1 MSEEVNLSEESNNSE
16 NEANNPE
23 NEANN
28 SENEPLDQKELLE
41 DVAEIRQMIHQQRF
55 AECNP
60 MLFAIIKNCPNQQPY
75 IHRLVQGLL
84 STVIANLSLFQRK
97 KMSSVMLGFL
107 KQDAK
112 AIKEFEIPETTPET
126 RAKLVSEAISELDQF
141 LVDVEMDIRSELGVF
156 KDLKKKGEEID
167 VKEVKP
173 TLEKFVSREAM
184 LFLNHDLSKE
194 EQDQASATLY
204 QEWEEC
210 REKIFGRFVSSGHW
224 NDEERAEVK
233 DTILSPTV
241 DSLTSQLLVSAITL
255 SAATVFD
262 MGKFTLLYDIYRQ
275 TDDDEV
281 KVRALLGWLLVSMNS
296 SCYEQHPD
304 FLSFAEQLTEDCKND
319 SDLLAEI
326 IKAQKMLAVT
336 VFSEQKSIDYTNDIM
351 SSLSKRFLGDL
362 KNKVADLL
370 EADEDMRNI
379 FGVEDDEET
388 SDEESPI
395 RSVDINTDEDGDP
408 ALNVGVD
415 SPLSMDEMMDK
426 GIDILLPQFK
436 MLRDQTEFFTHLYNW
451 FMPFYLKNPHIT
463 EALGFVD
470 EKRKFCKAFC
480 STARSCPADA
490 YSLANLIVSH
500 PNEIPENIVDCYDDP
515 EDEEDGSKPADEEEI
530 VNEFF
535 KEPEEHR
542 AKRIR
547 INYIR
552 NLLRFSKFYKE
563 KDELFTILDEL
574 DDDKP
579 AYAVLAGPLF
589 QDEFFD
595 KYRMAIARYSF
606 RREFP
611 DMVDVMLEGVPC
623 DTLEMHFMKG
633 WVCMQKEDDHSLRMA
648 VDHFKEMLKMQPD
661 MKPVYLQL
669 GICYRKLCQ
678 VDEYLENFDKL
689 MEFKDSFSE
698 EELFELKLE
707 KLKFI
712 VMNNRLEEAMPL
724 AYELDYTHP
733 ESQMAGALLTQ
744 LLIKIGGEHTEG
756 NFQKAHQR
764 LDEYFAEVNE
774 LFGSFEKMKKSGK
787 DPKNMMMQAMDL
799 FFKMMKNDKAA
810 EAYNN
815 YSLGLLALIEHQP
828 KKAVGPFFRAYAYYE
843 DKDQDVFF
851 EVLREDYKW
860 LKNYGCSFTDIM
872 IIYNQVVAEHQQS
885 QEELKKYADKS
896 E

>member
-1 MSEEVNLSEESNNSE
+1 MSEEVNLSEESNN
-16 NEANNPE
+16 PE
-23 NEANN
+23 EVLA
-28 SENEPLDQKELLE
+28 QKELLE
-41 DVAEIRQMIHQQRF
+41 DVVEIRQMIHQQRF

-60 MLFAIIKNCPNQQPY
+60 MLFAIIKNSPNHQPY

-84 STVIANLSLFQRK
+84 STVIASLSLFQRK
-97 KMSSVMLGFL
+97 KISTEMLGFL
-107 KQDAK
+107 KLDAK
-112 AIKEFEIPETTPET
+112 AIKEFKIPETTPEA

-141 LVDVEMDIRSELGVF
+141 LVDIEMDIRSEQGIF
-156 KDLKKKGEEID
+156 KDLKKQGEAID
-167 VKEVKP
+167 IKEVKP

-194 EQDQASATLY
+194 EQDQASARLY
-204 QEWEEC
+204 QEWEEY
-210 REKIFGRFVSSGHW
+210 REKIFDRFVSSGYW
-224 NDEERAEVK
+224 NDEERAVVK

-262 MGKFTLLYDIYRQ
+262 MGKFTLLYDIYRLA
-275 TDDDEV
+275 DDDEV
-281 KVRALLGWLLVSMNS
+281 KVRALLGWLLVSTNCG
-296 SCYEQHPD
+296 CYEQQPD
-304 FLSFAEQLTEDCKND
+304 FRSFAEQLTEDCKND

-362 KNKVADLL
+362 KDKVANLL

-379 FGVEDDEET
+379 FEIDEDEET
-388 SDEESPI
+388 SEESPI
-395 RSVDINTDEDGDP
+395 RSVDINTDEDGIPNLD
-408 ALNVGVD
+408 VDMD

-436 MLRDQTEFFTHLYNW
+436 MLRDQTDFFTHLYNW

-515 EDEEDGSKPADEEEI
+515 EDEGDGSEPADEEEI

-535 KEPEEHR
+535 KEPGEHR

-552 NLLRFSKFYKE
+552 NLLRFSKFYTA
-563 KDELFTILDEL
+563 KDEIFNILDEL

-611 DMVDVMLEGVPC
+611 DLVEVMLEGVPC

-633 WVCMQKEDDHSLRMA
+633 WVCMQKGDNHSLCMA
-648 VDHFKEMLKMQPD
+648 VDHFKKMLKIKPD
-661 MKPVYLQL
+661 MKQVYLQL
-669 GICYRKLCQ
+669 GICYRNLIQ

-698 EELFELKLE
+698 EELFELKLD

-712 VMNNRLEEAMPL
+712 VMNNRFEEAMPL

-733 ESQMAGALLTQ
+733 ENQMAGALLTQ
-744 LLIKIGGEHTEG
+744 LLIKIGGEHAEE
-756 NFQKAHQR
+756 NFLKAHQR
-764 LDEYFAEVNE
+764 LDEYFAEANE
-774 LFGSFEKMKKSGK
+774 LFGSFEKMKKEGK
-787 DPKNMMMQAMDL
+787 DTKNMMMQAMDL

-828 KKAVGPFFRAYAYYE
+828 KKAMGPFFRAYAYYVE
-843 DKDQDVFF
+843 KDENVFF
-851 EVLREDYKW
+851 EALKEDYKW
-860 LKNYGCSFTDIM
+860 LKNYGCSYTDLM
-872 IIYNQVVAEHQQS
+872 IIYNQVVAEHQKS
-885 QEELKKYADKS
+885 QEEIKKYADKS

>member
-1 MSEEVNLSEESNNSE
+1 MSEEVNLSEESNN
-16 NEANNPE
+16 PKKV
-23 NEANN
+23 
-28 SENEPLDQKELLE
+28 LDQDELLE
-41 DVAEIRQMIHQQRF
+41 KVDEMRQLIHQQRF
-55 AECNP
+55 TECKPLLVAVFPTLSNKKQY
-60 MLFAIIKNCPNQQPY
+60 AN
-75 IHRLVQGLL
+75 RLLQSFLAALV
-84 STVIANLSLFQRK
+84 ANMSLFQRK
-97 KMSSVMLGFL
+97 KIPDEVFGFPI
-107 KQDAK
+107 KPAK
-112 AIKEFEIPETTPET
+112 SFEEPDIPDMTPED
-126 RAKLVSEAISELDQF
+126 RAKYISSAISGLDQL
-141 LVDVEMDIRSELGVF
+141 LVDIEMDIRSGQGVF
-156 KDLKKKGEEID
+156 KDLKKQGEAID
-167 VKEVKP
+167 IKEVKP

-210 REKIFGRFVSSGHW
+210 REKIFGRFVSSGYW

-296 SCYEQHPD
+296 SYYEQHPD
-304 FLSFAEQLTEDCKND
+304 FRSFAEQLTEDCKND
-319 SDLLAEI
+319 QDMLADI

-370 EADEDMRNI
+370 EADGDMRNI

-388 SDEESPI
+388 SEEESPI
-395 RSVDINTDEDGDP
+395 RSVDINTDEDEVDN
-408 ALNVGVD
+408 LNVGVD

-436 MLRDQTEFFTHLYNW
+436 MLRDQTAFFTHLYNW
-451 FMPFYLKNPHIT
+451 FMPFYLKNPHVT

-490 YSLANLIVSH
+490 YSLANLIISH

-515 EDEEDGSKPADEEEI
+515 EDEGDGSESADEEEI

-535 KEPEEHR
+535 NEPEEHR

-589 QDEFFD
+589 HDEFFD

-623 DTLEMHFMKG
+623 DTLEMHFMQG
-633 WVCMQKEDDHSLRMA
+633 WVCMQRGDACGLALA

-661 MKPVYLQL
+661 MKQVYLQL
-669 GICYRKLCQ
+669 GICYRGLIQ

-698 EELFELKLE
+698 EELFELKLD

-712 VMNNRLEEAMPL
+712 VMNKRFEEAMPL

-744 LLIKIGGEHTEG
+744 LLIRIGGEHAEE
-756 NFQKAHQR
+756 NLQKAHQR
-764 LDEYFAEVNE
+764 LDEYFAETNE
-774 LFGSFEKMKKSGK
+774 LFSNLKKMKKSGPDVLMK
-787 DPKNMMMQAMDL
+787 AMGL
-799 FFKMMKNDKAA
+799 FFKMMKNDKLA
-810 EAYNN
+810 EAFNN
-815 YSLGLLALIEHQP
+815 YSLGLLALMEHQP
-828 KKAVGPFFRAYAYYE
+828 KKAVEPFFRAYAYYVE
-843 DKDQDVFF
+843 NDKNVFL
-851 EVLREDYKW
+851 ETLKGDYKW
-860 LKNYGCSFTDIM
+860 LKNYGCSYTDLM
-872 IIYNQVVAEHQQS
+872 IIYNQVVAEQQ
-885 QEELKKYADKS
+885 QTEEEIKKYADKS

>member
-1 MSEEVNLSEESNNSE
+1 MSEEVNLSEESNN
-16 NEANNPE
+16 PE
-23 NEANN
+23 EVLA
-28 SENEPLDQKELLE
+28 QKELLE
-41 DVAEIRQMIHQQRF
+41 DVVEIRQMIHQQRF

-60 MLFAIIKNCPNQQPY
+60 MLFAIIKNSPNHQPY

-84 STVIANLSLFQRK
+84 STVIASLSLFQRK
-97 KMSSVMLGFL
+97 KISTEMLGFL
-107 KQDAK
+107 KLDAK
-112 AIKEFEIPETTPET
+112 AVKEFKIPETTPEG
-126 RAKLVSEAISELDQF
+126 RAKLVSDAISELDQF
-141 LVDVEMDIRSELGVF
+141 LVDIEMDIRSEQGIF
-156 KDLKKKGEEID
+156 KDLKKQGEAID
-167 VKEVKP
+167 IKEVKP

-184 LFLNHDLSKE
+184 LFLNHDLSKK
-194 EQDQASATLY
+194 EQDQASARLY
-204 QEWEEC
+204 QEWEEY
-210 REKIFGRFVSSGHW
+210 REKIFDRFVSSGYW
-224 NDEERAEVK
+224 NDEERAVVK

-275 TDDDEV
+275 ADDDEV
-281 KVRALLGWLLVSMNS
+281 KVRALLGWLLVSTNCG
-296 SCYEQHPD
+296 CYEQQPD
-304 FLSFAEQLTEDCKND
+304 FRSFAEQLTEDCKND

-362 KNKVADLL
+362 KDKVANLL
-370 EADEDMRNI
+370 EADEDMQNI
-379 FGVEDDEET
+379 FGIEDDEET
-388 SDEESPI
+388 SEESPI
-395 RSVDINTDEDGDP
+395 RSVDINTDEDGIPNLD
-408 ALNVGVD
+408 VDMD

-436 MLRDQTEFFTHLYNW
+436 MLRDQTDFFTHLYNW
-451 FMPFYLKNPHIT
+451 FMPFYLKNPHVT

-515 EDEEDGSKPADEEEI
+515 EDEGDGSEPADEEEI

-535 KEPEEHR
+535 KEPGEHR

-552 NLLRFSKFYKE
+552 NLLRFSKFYTA
-563 KDELFTILDEL
+563 KDEIFNILDEL

-669 GICYRKLCQ
+669 GICYRKLSQ

-712 VMNNRLEEAMPL
+712 VMNNRFEEAMPL

-733 ESQMAGALLTQ
+733 ENQMAGALLTQ
-744 LLIKIGGEHTEG
+744 LLIKIGGEHAEE

-764 LDEYFAEVNE
+764 LDEYFAEANE
-774 LFGSFEKMKKSGK
+774 LFGSFEKMKKEGK
-787 DPKNMMMQAMDL
+787 DTKNMMMQAMDL

-828 KKAVGPFFRAYAYYE
+828 KKAMGPFFRAYAYYVE
-843 DKDQDVFF
+843 KDENVFF
-851 EVLREDYKW
+851 EALKEDYKW

-872 IIYNQVVAEHQQS
+872 IIYNQIVAEHQQS

>member
-1 MSEEVNLSEESNNSE
+1 MSEEVNLSEESNN
-16 NEANNPE
+16 PE
-23 NEANN
+23 EVLA
-28 SENEPLDQKELLE
+28 QKELLE
-41 DVAEIRQMIHQQRF
+41 DVVEIRQMIHQQRF

-60 MLFAIIKNCPNQQPY
+60 MLFAIVKNSPNHQPY

-84 STVIANLSLFQRK
+84 STVIASLSLFQRK
-97 KMSSVMLGFL
+97 KISTEMLGFL
-107 KQDAK
+107 KLDAK
-112 AIKEFEIPETTPET
+112 AVKEFKIPETTPEG

-141 LVDVEMDIRSELGVF
+141 LVDIEMDIRSEQGIF
-156 KDLKKKGEEID
+156 KDLKKLGEEID
-167 VKEVKP
+167 IKEVKP

-194 EQDQASATLY
+194 EQDQASARLY
-204 QEWEEC
+204 QEWEEY
-210 REKIFGRFVSSGHW
+210 REKIFDRFVSSGYW
-224 NDEERAEVK
+224 NDEERAVVK

-262 MGKFTLLYDIYRQ
+262 MGKFTLLYDIYRLA
-275 TDDDEV
+275 DDDEV
-281 KVRALLGWLLVSMNS
+281 KVRALLGWLLVSTNCG
-296 SCYEQHPD
+296 CYEQQPD
-304 FLSFAEQLTEDCKND
+304 FRSFAEQLTEDCKND

-362 KNKVADLL
+362 KDKVANLL
-370 EADEDMRNI
+370 EADEDMQNLFEI
-379 FGVEDDEET
+379 DEDEET
-388 SDEESPI
+388 SEESPI
-395 RSVDINTDEDGDP
+395 RSVDINTDEDGIPNLD
-408 ALNVGVD
+408 AD
-415 SPLSMDEMMDK
+415 IESPLSMDEMMDK

-515 EDEEDGSKPADEEEI
+515 EDEGDGSETADEEEI
-530 VNEFF
+530 VTEFF

-733 ESQMAGALLTQ
+733 ENQMAGALLTQ
-744 LLIKIGGEHTEG
+744 LLIKTGGEHAEE
-756 NFQKAHQR
+756 NFKKAHQR

-872 IIYNQVVAEHQQS
+872 IIYNQIVAEHQQS

>member
-1 MSEEVNLSEESNNSE
+1 MSEEVNLSEESNN
-16 NEANNPE
+16 PE
-23 NEANN
+23 EDV
-28 SENEPLDQKELLE
+28 LDQDFLLE
-41 DVAEIRQMIHQQRF
+41 KVDEMRDLIHQQRF
-55 AECNP
+55 TECKP
-60 MLFAIIKNCPNQQPY
+60 ILVAIFENCPNHKQY
-75 IHRLVQGLL
+75 MRRLMHGLL
-84 STVIANLSLFQRK
+84 KTVLANMSLLQCK
-97 KMSSVMLGFL
+97 KLPDDMLGFL
-107 KQDAK
+107 KQYVKPSEELD
-112 AIKEFEIPETTPET
+112 IPEMTPEART
-126 RAKLVSEAISELDQF
+126 KFVFGAVSELDQL
-141 LVDVEMDIRSELGVF
+141 LVDIEMDIRSDQGIF
-156 KDLKKKGEEID
+156 KDLKKQGEAID
-167 VKEVKP
+167 IKEVKP

-184 LFLNHDLSKE
+184 LFLNHDLPKE
-194 EQDQASATLY
+194 EQDQASARLY
-204 QEWEEC
+204 QEWEEY
-210 REKIFGRFVSSGHW
+210 REKIFDRFVSSGYW
-224 NDEERAEVK
+224 NNEERAVVK

-262 MGKFTLLYDIYRQ
+262 MGKFTLLYDIYRLA
-275 TDDDEV
+275 DDDEV
-281 KVRALLGWLLVSMNS
+281 KVRALLGWLLVSTNCGS
-296 SCYEQHPD
+296 YEQQPD
-304 FLSFAEQLTEDCKND
+304 FRSFAEQLTEDCKND
-319 SDLLAEI
+319 PDLLAEI

-351 SSLSKRFLGDL
+351 ASLSKRFLDDL
-362 KNKVADLL
+362 RDKVADLL

-379 FGVEDDEET
+379 FGIEDDEET
-388 SDEESPI
+388 SEESPI
-395 RSVDINTDEDGDP
+395 RSDDTNTDEDRIPNLD
-408 ALNVGVD
+408 AD
-415 SPLSMDEMMDK
+415 IESPLSMDEMMDK

-515 EDEEDGSKPADEEEI
+515 EDEEDGSESADEEEI
-530 VNEFF
+530 VKEFF
-535 KEPEEHR
+535 NEPEEHR

-552 NLLRFSKFYKE
+552 NLMRFSKFYTA
-563 KDELFTILDEL
+563 KDEIFNIFDEL

-611 DMVDVMLEGVPC
+611 DLVEVMLEGVPC

-633 WVCMQKEDDHSLRMA
+633 WVCMQKGDNHSLRMA
-648 VDHFKEMLKMQPD
+648 VDHFKKMLKIKPD
-661 MKPVYLQL
+661 MKQVYLQL
-669 GICYRKLCQ
+669 GTCYRNLIQ

-698 EELFELKLE
+698 EELFELKLD

-712 VMNNRLEEAMPL
+712 VMNNRFEEAMPL

-733 ESQMAGALLTQ
+733 ENQMAGALLTQ
-744 LLIKIGGEHTEG
+744 LLIKIGGEHAEE

-774 LFGSFEKMKKSGK
+774 LFGSFEKMKKAGK
-787 DPKNMMMQAMDL
+787 DTKNMMMQAMDL
-799 FFKMMKNDKAA
+799 FFKMMKNDKLA

-828 KKAVGPFFRAYAYYE
+828 KKAMGPFFRVYAYYVE
-843 DKDQDVFF
+843 KDEDVFF
-851 EVLREDYKW
+851 EALKEDYKW
-860 LKNYGCSFTDIM
+860 LKNYGCSYTDLM
-872 IIYNQVVAEHQQS
+872 IIYNQVVAEHQKS
-885 QEELKKYADKS
+885 QEEIKKYADKS

>member
-1 MSEEVNLSEESNNSE
+1 MSEEVNLSEESNN
-16 NEANNPE
+16 PE
-23 NEANN
+23 EDVLA
-28 SENEPLDQKELLE
+28 QKELLE
-41 DVAEIRQMIHQQRF
+41 DVVEIRQMIHQQRF
-55 AECNP
+55 AECNQ
-60 MLFAIIKNCPNQQPY
+60 MLFAIIKNGPNHQPY

-84 STVIANLSLFQRK
+84 STVIASLSLFQRK
-97 KMSSVMLGFL
+97 KMSTETLGFL
-107 KQDAK
+107 KLDAK
-112 AIKEFEIPETTPET
+112 AIKEFKIPETTPET
-126 RAKLVSEAISELDQF
+126 RATLVSEAISELDQF
-141 LVDVEMDIRSELGVF
+141 LVDIEMDIRSGQGVF
-156 KDLKKKGEEID
+156 KDLKKQGEAID
-167 VKEVKP
+167 IKEVKP

-194 EQDQASATLY
+194 EQDQASARLY
-204 QEWEEC
+204 QEWEEY

-224 NDEERAEVK
+224 TDEECAAVK
-233 DTILSPTV
+233 DSILSPTV

-262 MGKFTLLYDIYRQ
+262 MGKFTLLYGIYRQ

-296 SCYEQHPD
+296 SYCEQHPD
-304 FLSFAEQLTEDCKND
+304 FRSFAEQLTEDCKND
-319 SDLLAEI
+319 QDLLADI

-370 EADEDMRNI
+370 DADEDMRNLFEI
-379 FGVEDDEET
+379 DEDEET
-388 SDEESPI
+388 SEEESPI
-395 RSVDINTDEDGDP
+395 RSVDINTDEDGVDN
-408 ALNVGVD
+408 LNVGVD

-436 MLRDQTEFFTHLYNW
+436 MLRDQTDFFTHLYNW
-451 FMPFYLKNPHIT
+451 FMPFYLKNPHVT

-490 YSLANLIVSH
+490 YSLANLIISH

-515 EDEEDGSKPADEEEI
+515 EDEGDGSEPADEEEI

-535 KEPEEHR
+535 KEPGEHR

-595 KYRMAIARYSF
+595 KYRMTIARYSF

-611 DMVDVMLEGVPC
+611 DMVEVMLEGVPC

-648 VDHFKEMLKMQPD
+648 VSHFKEMLKMQPD
-661 MKPVYLQL
+661 MKQVYLQL
-669 GICYRKLCQ
+669 GICYRNLIQ

-698 EELFELKLE
+698 EELFELKLD

-712 VMNNRLEEAMPL
+712 VMNNRFEEAMPL

-733 ESQMAGALLTQ
+733 ENQMAGALLTQ
-744 LLIKIGGEHTEG
+744 LLIKIGGEHAEE

-764 LDEYFAEVNE
+764 LDEYFAEANE
-774 LFGSFEKMKKSGK
+774 LFGSFEKMKKEGK
-787 DPKNMMMQAMDL
+787 DTKNMMMQAMDL

-828 KKAVGPFFRAYAYYE
+828 KKALEPFFRAYAYYVE
-843 DKDQDVFF
+843 KDENVFF
-851 EVLREDYKW
+851 EALKEDYKW
-860 LKNYGCSFTDIM
+860 LKNYGCSYTDLM
-872 IIYNQVVAEHQQS
+872 IIYNQVVAEHQQT
-885 QEELKKYADKS
+885 EDELKKYADKS

>member
-1 MSEEVNLSEESNNSE
+1 MSEEVNLSEESNSQE
-16 NEANNPE
+16 EV
-23 NEANN
+23 
-28 SENEPLDQKELLE
+28 LDQDFLLE
-41 DVAEIRQMIHQQRF
+41 KVDEMRDLIHQQRF
-55 AECNP
+55 SECKP
-60 MLFAIIKNCPNQQPY
+60 MLVEVFTPFSSNKQYINRLMQSLLTSLFANM
-75 IHRLVQGLL
+75 
-84 STVIANLSLFQRK
+84 SLFQRK
-97 KMSSVMLGFL
+97 KIPDGVFGIPIQHNKS
-107 KQDAK
+107 
-112 AIKEFEIPETTPET
+112 FEELDIPEMTPET
-126 RAKLVSEAISELDQF
+126 RAKYISSTISGLDQL
-141 LVDVEMDIRSELGVF
+141 LVDVEMDIRSDQGVF
-156 KDLKKKGEEID
+156 KDLKKLGEEID
-167 VKEVKP
+167 IKEVKS

-194 EQDQASATLY
+194 EQDQASARLY

-210 REKIFGRFVSSGHW
+210 REKIFGRFVSSGYW
-224 NDEERAEVK
+224 NDEERAAVK

-281 KVRALLGWLLVSMNS
+281 KVRALLGWLLVSTNCG
-296 SCYEQHPD
+296 CYEQHPD
-304 FLSFAEQLTEDCKND
+304 FRSFAEQLTEDCKND

-370 EADEDMRNI
+370 DADEDMRNL
-379 FGVEDDEET
+379 FGIDEDEET
-388 SDEESPI
+388 SEEESPI
-395 RSVDINTDEDGDP
+395 RSVDINTDEDGVDN
-408 ALNVGVD
+408 LNVDVD

-436 MLRDQTEFFTHLYNW
+436 MLRDQTDFFTHLYNW
-451 FMPFYLKNPHIT
+451 FMPFYLKNPHVT

-490 YSLANLIVSH
+490 YSLANLIISH

-515 EDEEDGSKPADEEEI
+515 EDEGDGSEPADEEEI

-535 KEPEEHR
+535 KEPGEHR

-611 DMVDVMLEGVPC
+611 DMVEVMLEGVPC

-648 VDHFKEMLKMQPD
+648 VDHFKKMLKIKPD
-661 MKPVYLQL
+661 MKQVYLQL
-669 GICYRKLCQ
+669 GICYRNLIQ

-698 EELFELKLE
+698 EELFELKLD

-712 VMNNRLEEAMPL
+712 VMNNRFEEAMPL

-733 ESQMAGALLTQ
+733 ENQMAGALLAQ
-744 LLIKIGGEHTEG
+744 LLIKIGGEHAEE

-774 LFGSFEKMKKSGK
+774 LFGSFDKMKKEGK
-787 DPKNMMMQAMDL
+787 DTKNMMMQAMDL
-799 FFKMMKNDKAA
+799 FFKMMKNDKLA

-815 YSLGLLALIEHQP
+815 YSQGLLALIEHQP
-828 KKAVGPFFRAYAYYE
+828 KKALEPFFRAYAYYVE
-843 DKDQDVFF
+843 KDENVFF
-851 EVLREDYKW
+851 EALKEDYKW
-860 LKNYGCSFTDIM
+860 LKNYGCSYTDLM
-872 IIYNQVVAEHQQS
+872 IIYNQVVAEHQQT
-885 QEELKKYADKS
+885 EDELKKYADKS

>member
-23 NEANN
+23 NE
-28 SENEPLDQKELLE
+28 SLEQKELLE
-41 DVAEIRQMIHQQRF
+41 DVAEMRQLIHQQRF
-55 AECNP
+55 AECKS
-60 MLFAIIKNCPNQQPY
+60 MLFAIIKNCPNHQPY
-75 IHRLVQGLL
+75 MRRLVQGLL
-84 STVIANLSLFQRK
+84 TTVIASLSLFQRK
-97 KMSSVMLGFL
+97 KLPNEMLSIF
-107 KQDAK
+107 KQHIK
-112 AIKEFEIPETTPET
+112 FIKEFEIPETTPEG
-126 RAKLVSEAISELDQF
+126 RAKLFSDAISELDQL
-141 LVDVEMDIRSELGVF
+141 LVDIEMDIRSELGVF
-156 KDLKKKGEEID
+156 KDLKKQGEEID
-167 VKEVKP
+167 IKGMKP

-210 REKIFGRFVSSGHW
+210 REKIFGRFVSSGYW
-224 NDEERAEVK
+224 NDEERAAVK

-275 TDDDEV
+275 ADDDEV

-351 SSLSKRFLGDL
+351 ASLSKRFLGEL

-370 EADEDMRNI
+370 DADEDMRNI
-379 FGVEDDEET
+379 LGNDDDEET
-388 SDEESPI
+388 SEEESPI

-463 EALGFVD
+463 EALGFVE

-515 EDEEDGSKPADEEEI
+515 EDEGDGSETADEEEI

-744 LLIKIGGEHTEG
+744 LLIKIGGEHAEE

-764 LDEYFAEVNE
+764 LDEYFAEMNE

-872 IIYNQVVAEHQQS
+872 IIYNQIVAEHQQS

>member
-1 MSEEVNLSEESNNSE
+1 MSEEVNLSEESNSQE
-16 NEANNPE
+16 EE
-23 NEANN
+23 V
-28 SENEPLDQKELLE
+28 LDQGFLLE
-41 DVAEIRQMIHQQRF
+41 KVDEMRDLIHQQRF
-55 AECNP
+55 AECKP
-60 MLFAIIKNCPNQQPY
+60 MLVEVFTPFSSNKQYINRLLQSLLTSLFANM
-75 IHRLVQGLL
+75 
-84 STVIANLSLFQRK
+84 SLFQRK
-97 KMSSVMLGFL
+97 KIPDGVFGIPIEHNKS
-107 KQDAK
+107 
-112 AIKEFEIPETTPET
+112 FEELDIPEMTPEA
-126 RAKLVSEAISELDQF
+126 RAKYISSTISGLDQL
-141 LVDVEMDIRSELGVF
+141 LVDVEMDIRSDQGVF
-156 KDLKKKGEEID
+156 KDLKKLGEEID
-167 VKEVKP
+167 IKEVKS

-194 EQDQASATLY
+194 EQDQASARLY
-204 QEWEEC
+204 QEWEEY
-210 REKIFGRFVSSGHW
+210 REKIFDRFVSSGYW
-224 NDEERAEVK
+224 NDEERAVVK

-262 MGKFTLLYDIYRQ
+262 MGKFTLLYDIYRLA
-275 TDDDEV
+275 DDDEV

-296 SCYEQHPD
+296 SYYEQQPD
-304 FLSFAEQLTEDCKND
+304 FRSFAEQLTEDCKND
-319 SDLLAEI
+319 QDLLADI

-370 EADEDMRNI
+370 DADEDMRNLFEI
-379 FGVEDDEET
+379 DEDEEI
-388 SDEESPI
+388 SEEESPI
-395 RSVDINTDEDGDP
+395 RSVDINTDEDGVDN
-408 ALNVGVD
+408 LNVDVD

-436 MLRDQTEFFTHLYNW
+436 MLRDQTDFFTHLYNW
-451 FMPFYLKNPHIT
+451 FMPFYLKNPHVT

-490 YSLANLIVSH
+490 YSLANLIISH

-515 EDEEDGSKPADEEEI
+515 EDEGDGSEPADEEEI

-535 KEPEEHR
+535 KEPGEHR

-611 DMVDVMLEGVPC
+611 DLVEVMLEGVPC

-648 VDHFKEMLKMQPD
+648 VDHFKKMLKIKPD
-661 MKPVYLQL
+661 MKQVYLQL
-669 GICYRKLCQ
+669 GICYRNLIQ

-698 EELFELKLE
+698 EELFELKLD

-712 VMNNRLEEAMPL
+712 VMNNRFEEAMPL

-733 ESQMAGALLTQ
+733 ENQMAGALLTQ
-744 LLIKIGGEHTEG
+744 LLIKIGGEHAEE

-774 LFGSFEKMKKSGK
+774 LFGSFDKMKKSGK
-787 DPKNMMMQAMDL
+787 DTKNMMMQAMDL
-799 FFKMMKNDKAA
+799 FFKMMKNDKLA

-815 YSLGLLALIEHQP
+815 YSQGLLALIEHQP
-828 KKAVGPFFRAYAYYE
+828 KKALEPFFRAYAYYVE
-843 DKDQDVFF
+843 KDENVFF
-851 EVLREDYKW
+851 EALKEDYKW
-860 LKNYGCSFTDIM
+860 LKNYGCSYTDLM
-872 IIYNQVVAEHQQS
+872 IIYNQVVAEHQQT
-885 QEELKKYADKS
+885 EDELKKYADKS

>member
-1 MSEEVNLSEESNNSE
+1 MSEEVNLSEESNSQE
-16 NEANNPE
+16 EE
-23 NEANN
+23 V
-28 SENEPLDQKELLE
+28 LDQDFLLE
-41 DVAEIRQMIHQQRF
+41 KVDEMRDLIHQQRF
-55 AECNP
+55 AECKP
-60 MLFAIIKNCPNQQPY
+60 MLVAIFENCPNHKQY
-75 IHRLVQGLL
+75 MRRLMHGLL
-84 STVIANLSLFQRK
+84 TTVLANMSLLQRK
-97 KMSSVMLGFL
+97 KLPDDMLGIL
-107 KQDAK
+107 KQYVKPSEVLD
-112 AIKEFEIPETTPET
+112 IPEMTPEART
-126 RAKLVSEAISELDQF
+126 KFVFGAISELDQ
-141 LVDVEMDIRSELGVF
+141 LLEDIEMDIRSEQGIF
-156 KDLKKKGEEID
+156 KDLKKQGEAID
-167 VKEVKP
+167 IKEVKS

-194 EQDQASATLY
+194 EQDQASARLY

-210 REKIFGRFVSSGHW
+210 REKIFGRFVSSGYW
-224 NDEERAEVK
+224 NDEERAVVK

-262 MGKFTLLYDIYRQ
+262 MGKFTLLYDIYRLA
-275 TDDDEV
+275 DDDEV
-281 KVRALLGWLLVSMNS
+281 KVRALLGWLLVSTNCG
-296 SCYEQHPD
+296 CYEQQPD
-304 FLSFAEQLTEDCKND
+304 FRSFAEQLTEDCKND
-319 SDLLAEI
+319 QDLLADI

-370 EADEDMRNI
+370 DADEDMRNLFEI
-379 FGVEDDEET
+379 DEDEEI
-388 SDEESPI
+388 SEEESPI
-395 RSVDINTDEDGDP
+395 RSVDINTDEDGVDN
-408 ALNVGVD
+408 LNVDVD

-436 MLRDQTEFFTHLYNW
+436 MLRDQTDFFTHLYNW
-451 FMPFYLKNPHIT
+451 FMPFYLKNPHVT

-490 YSLANLIVSH
+490 YSLANLIISH

-515 EDEEDGSKPADEEEI
+515 EDEGDGSEPADEEEI

-535 KEPEEHR
+535 KEPGEHR

-611 DMVDVMLEGVPC
+611 DLVEVMLEGVPC

-648 VDHFKEMLKMQPD
+648 VDHFKKMLKIKPD
-661 MKPVYLQL
+661 MKQVYLQL
-669 GICYRKLCQ
+669 GICYRNLIQ

-698 EELFELKLE
+698 EELFELKLD

-712 VMNNRLEEAMPL
+712 VMNNRFEEAMPL

-733 ESQMAGALLTQ
+733 ENQMAGALLTQ
-744 LLIKIGGEHTEG
+744 LLIKIGGEHAEE

-774 LFGSFEKMKKSGK
+774 LFGSFEKMKKEGK
-787 DPKNMMMQAMDL
+787 DTKNMMMQAMDL
-799 FFKMMKNDKAA
+799 FFKMMKNDKLA

-828 KKAVGPFFRAYAYYE
+828 KKAMGPFFRAYAYYVE
-843 DKDQDVFF
+843 KDENVFF
-851 EVLREDYKW
+851 EALKEDYKW
-860 LKNYGCSFTDIM
+860 LKNYGCSFTDLM
-872 IIYNQVVAEHQQS
+872 IIYNQVVAEHQKS
-885 QEELKKYADKS
+885 QEEIKKYADKS

>member
-1 MSEEVNLSEESNNSE
+1 MSEEVNLSEESNSQE
-16 NEANNPE
+16 EV
-23 NEANN
+23 
-28 SENEPLDQKELLE
+28 LDQKELLE
-41 DVAEIRQMIHQQRF
+41 DVVEIRQMIHQQRF

-60 MLFAIIKNCPNQQPY
+60 MLFAIIKNSPNHQPY

-84 STVIANLSLFQRK
+84 STVIASLSLFQRK
-97 KMSSVMLGFL
+97 KMSTEMLGFL
-107 KQDAK
+107 KLDAK
-112 AIKEFEIPETTPET
+112 AVKEFKIPETTPEG
-126 RAKLVSEAISELDQF
+126 RAKLVSDAISELDQF
-141 LVDVEMDIRSELGVF
+141 LVDIEMDIRSEQGIF
-156 KDLKKKGEEID
+156 KDLKKQGEAID
-167 VKEVKP
+167 IKEVKP

-194 EQDQASATLY
+194 EQDQASARLY
-204 QEWEEC
+204 QEWEEY
-210 REKIFGRFVSSGHW
+210 REKIFDRFVSSGYW
-224 NDEERAEVK
+224 NDEERAAVK

-262 MGKFTLLYDIYRQ
+262 MGKFTLLYDIYRLA
-275 TDDDEV
+275 DDDEV
-281 KVRALLGWLLVSMNS
+281 KVRALLGWLLVSTNCG
-296 SCYEQHPD
+296 CYEQQPD
-304 FLSFAEQLTEDCKND
+304 FRSFAEQLTEDCKND
-319 SDLLAEI
+319 PDLLAEI

-351 SSLSKRFLGDL
+351 ASLSNRFLGDL
-362 KNKVADLL
+362 KDKVANLL
-370 EADEDMRNI
+370 EADEDMQNI
-379 FGVEDDEET
+379 FGIDEDEET
-388 SDEESPI
+388 SEESPI
-395 RSVDINTDEDGDP
+395 RSVDINTDEDGIPNLD
-408 ALNVGVD
+408 VDMD

-436 MLRDQTEFFTHLYNW
+436 MLRDQTDFFTHLYNW

-515 EDEEDGSKPADEEEI
+515 EDEGDGSEPADEEEI

-535 KEPEEHR
+535 KEPGEHR

-552 NLLRFSKFYKE
+552 NLLRFSKFYTA
-563 KDELFTILDEL
+563 KDEIFNILDEL

-611 DMVDVMLEGVPC
+611 DLVEVMLEGVPC

-633 WVCMQKEDDHSLRMA
+633 WVCMQKGDNHSLRMA
-648 VDHFKEMLKMQPD
+648 VDHFKKMLKIKPD
-661 MKPVYLQL
+661 MKQVYLQL
-669 GICYRKLCQ
+669 GICYRNLIQ

-698 EELFELKLE
+698 EELFELKLD

-712 VMNNRLEEAMPL
+712 VMNNRFEEAMPL

-733 ESQMAGALLTQ
+733 ENQMAGALLTQ
-744 LLIKIGGEHTEG
+744 LLIKIGGEHAEE

-764 LDEYFAEVNE
+764 LDEYFAEANE
-774 LFGSFEKMKKSGK
+774 LFGSFEKMKKEGK
-787 DPKNMMMQAMDL
+787 DTKNMMMQAMDL

-828 KKAVGPFFRAYAYYE
+828 KKAMGPFFRAYAYYVE
-843 DKDQDVFF
+843 KDENVFF
-851 EVLREDYKW
+851 EALKEDYKW
-860 LKNYGCSFTDIM
+860 LKNYGCSYTDLM
-872 IIYNQVVAEHQQS
+872 IIYNQVVAEHQKS
-885 QEELKKYADKS
+885 QEEIKKYADKS

>member
-1 MSEEVNLSEESNNSE
+1 MSEEVNLSEESNN
-16 NEANNPE
+16 PE
-23 NEANN
+23 EVLA
-28 SENEPLDQKELLE
+28 QKELLE
-41 DVAEIRQMIHQQRF
+41 DVVEIRQMIHQQRF

-60 MLFAIIKNCPNQQPY
+60 MLFAIIKNSPDHLPY

-84 STVIANLSLFQRK
+84 STVIASLSLFQRK
-97 KMSSVMLGFL
+97 KMSTEMLDFL
-107 KQDAK
+107 KLDAK
-112 AIKEFEIPETTPET
+112 AIKEFKIPETTPEA

-141 LVDVEMDIRSELGVF
+141 LVDIEMDIRSEQGIF
-156 KDLKKKGEEID
+156 KDLKKQGEAID
-167 VKEVKP
+167 IKEVKP

-194 EQDQASATLY
+194 EQDQASARLY
-204 QEWEEC
+204 QEWEEY
-210 REKIFGRFVSSGHW
+210 REKIFDRFVSSGYW
-224 NDEERAEVK
+224 NDEERAVVK

-241 DSLTSQLLVSAITL
+241 DSLTSQLLVSAIML

-262 MGKFTLLYDIYRQ
+262 MGKFTLLYDIYRLA
-275 TDDDEV
+275 DDDEV
-281 KVRALLGWLLVSMNS
+281 KVRALLGWLLVSTNCG
-296 SCYEQHPD
+296 CYEQQPD
-304 FLSFAEQLTEDCKND
+304 FRSFAEQLTEDCKND

-351 SSLSKRFLGDL
+351 SSLSKRFLGEL

-370 EADEDMRNI
+370 DADEDMRNLFEI
-379 FGVEDDEET
+379 DEDEET
-388 SDEESPI
+388 SEESPI
-395 RSVDINTDEDGDP
+395 RSVDINTDEDGIDNLD
-408 ALNVGVD
+408 AD
-415 SPLSMDEMMDK
+415 IESPLSMDEMMDK

-515 EDEEDGSKPADEEEI
+515 EDEEDGSEPADEEEI
-530 VNEFF
+530 VTEFF
-535 KEPEEHR
+535 KEPGEHR

-552 NLLRFSKFYKE
+552 NLLRFSKFYTA
-563 KDELFTILDEL
+563 KDEIFNILDEL

-633 WVCMQKEDDHSLRMA
+633 WVCMQKGDNHSLRMA
-648 VDHFKEMLKMQPD
+648 VDHFKKMLKIKPD
-661 MKPVYLQL
+661 MKQVYLQL
-669 GICYRKLCQ
+669 GICYRNLIQ

-698 EELFELKLE
+698 EELFELKLD

-712 VMNNRLEEAMPL
+712 VMNNRFEEAMPL

-733 ESQMAGALLTQ
+733 ENQMAGALLTQ
-744 LLIKIGGEHTEG
+744 LLIKIGGEHAEE
-756 NFQKAHQR
+756 NFLKAHQR
-764 LDEYFAEVNE
+764 LDEYFAEANE
-774 LFGSFEKMKKSGK
+774 LFGSFEKMKKEGK
-787 DPKNMMMQAMDL
+787 DTKNMMMQAMDL
-799 FFKMMKNDKAA
+799 FFKMMKNDKLA

-815 YSLGLLALIEHQP
+815 YSLGLLALIEHLP
-828 KKAVGPFFRAYAYYE
+828 KKAMGPFFRAYAYYVE
-843 DKDQDVFF
+843 KDENVFF
-851 EVLREDYKW
+851 EALKEDYKW
-860 LKNYGCSFTDIM
+860 LKDYGCSYTDLM
-872 IIYNQVVAEHQQS
+872 IIYNQVVAEHQKS
-885 QEELKKYADKS
+885 QEEIKKYADKS

>member
-1 MSEEVNLSEESNNSE
+1 MSEEVNLSEESNN
-16 NEANNPE
+16 PE
-23 NEANN
+23 EV
-28 SENEPLDQKELLE
+28 LDQDELLE
-41 DVAEIRQMIHQQRF
+41 KIDEMRQLIHQQRF
-55 AECNP
+55 TECKPLLVAVFTPLPSN
-60 MLFAIIKNCPNQQPY
+60 KQYVN
-75 IHRLVQGLL
+75 RLLQSLL
-84 STVIANLSLFQRK
+84 TALAANMSLFQRK
-97 KMSSVMLGFL
+97 KIPDGVFGFPL
-107 KQDAK
+107 QH
-112 AIKEFEIPETTPET
+112 IKSFEELDIPEMTPET
-126 RAKLVSEAISELDQF
+126 RAKYISSAISGLDQ
-141 LVDVEMDIRSELGVF
+141 LLEDIEMDIRSDQGVF
-156 KDLKKKGEEID
+156 KDLKKQGEAID
-167 VKEVKP
+167 IKEVKP

-194 EQDQASATLY
+194 EQDQASARLY
-204 QEWEEC
+204 QEWEEY

-224 NDEERAEVK
+224 TDEECAAVK
-233 DTILSPTV
+233 DSILSPTV

-296 SCYEQHPD
+296 SYCEQHPD
-304 FLSFAEQLTEDCKND
+304 FRSFAEQLTEDCKND
-319 SDLLAEI
+319 QDLLADI

-370 EADEDMRNI
+370 DADEDMRNLFEI
-379 FGVEDDEET
+379 DEDEET
-388 SDEESPI
+388 SEEESPI
-395 RSVDINTDEDGDP
+395 RSVDINTDEDGVDN
-408 ALNVGVD
+408 LNVGVD

-436 MLRDQTEFFTHLYNW
+436 MLRDQTDFFTHLYNW
-451 FMPFYLKNPHIT
+451 FMPFYLKNPHVT

-490 YSLANLIVSH
+490 YSLANLIISH

-515 EDEEDGSKPADEEEI
+515 EDEGDGSEPADEEEI

-535 KEPEEHR
+535 KEPGEHR

-552 NLLRFSKFYKE
+552 NLLRFSKFYKG

-611 DMVDVMLEGVPC
+611 DMVEVMLEGVPC

-648 VDHFKEMLKMQPD
+648 VSHFKEMLKMQPD
-661 MKPVYLQL
+661 MKQVYLQL
-669 GICYRKLCQ
+669 GICYRNLIQ

-698 EELFELKLE
+698 EELFELKLD

-712 VMNNRLEEAMPL
+712 VMNNRFEEAMPL

-733 ESQMAGALLTQ
+733 ENQMAGALLTQ
-744 LLIKIGGEHTEG
+744 LLIKIGGEHAEE

-764 LDEYFAEVNE
+764 LDEYFAEANE
-774 LFGSFEKMKKSGK
+774 LFGSFEKMKKEGK
-787 DPKNMMMQAMDL
+787 DTKNMMMQAMDL

-828 KKAVGPFFRAYAYYE
+828 KKALEPFFRAYAYYVE
-843 DKDQDVFF
+843 KDENVFF
-851 EVLREDYKW
+851 EALKEDYKW
-860 LKNYGCSFTDIM
+860 LKNYGCSYTDLM
-872 IIYNQVVAEHQQS
+872 IIYNQVVAEHQQT
-885 QEELKKYADKS
+885 EDELKKYADKS

>member
-1 MSEEVNLSEESNNSE
+1 MSEEVNLSEESNN
-16 NEANNPE
+16 PE
-23 NEANN
+23 EVLA
-28 SENEPLDQKELLE
+28 QKELLE
-41 DVAEIRQMIHQQRF
+41 DVVEIRQMIHQQRF

-60 MLFAIIKNCPNQQPY
+60 MLFAIIKNSPNHQPY

-84 STVIANLSLFQRK
+84 STVIASLSLFQRK
-97 KMSSVMLGFL
+97 KISTEMLGFL
-107 KQDAK
+107 KLDAK
-112 AIKEFEIPETTPET
+112 AIKEFKIPETTPEA

-141 LVDVEMDIRSELGVF
+141 LVDIEMDIRSEQGIF
-156 KDLKKKGEEID
+156 KDLKKQGEAID
-167 VKEVKP
+167 IKEVKP

-194 EQDQASATLY
+194 EQDQASARLY
-204 QEWEEC
+204 QEWEEY
-210 REKIFGRFVSSGHW
+210 REKIFDRFVSSGYW
-224 NDEERAEVK
+224 NDEERAVVK

-262 MGKFTLLYDIYRQ
+262 MGKFTLLYDIYRLA
-275 TDDDEV
+275 DDDEV
-281 KVRALLGWLLVSMNS
+281 KVRALLGWLLVSTNCG
-296 SCYEQHPD
+296 CYEQHPD
-304 FLSFAEQLTEDCKND
+304 FRSFAEQLTEDCKND

-351 SSLSKRFLGDL
+351 ASLSKRFLGDL
-362 KNKVADLL
+362 KDKVANLL
-370 EADEDMRNI
+370 EADEDMQNI
-379 FGVEDDEET
+379 FGIEDDEET
-388 SDEESPI
+388 SEESPI
-395 RSVDINTDEDGDP
+395 RSVDINTDEDGIPNLD
-408 ALNVGVD
+408 VDMD

-515 EDEEDGSKPADEEEI
+515 EDEGDGSEPADEEEI

-535 KEPEEHR
+535 KEPGEHR

-552 NLLRFSKFYKE
+552 NLLRFSKFYTA
-563 KDELFTILDEL
+563 KDEIFNILDEL

-611 DMVDVMLEGVPC
+611 DLVEVMLEGVPC

-633 WVCMQKEDDHSLRMA
+633 WVCMQKGDNHSLRMA
-648 VDHFKEMLKMQPD
+648 VDHFKKMLKIKPD
-661 MKPVYLQL
+661 MKQVYLQL
-669 GICYRKLCQ
+669 GICYRNLIQ

-698 EELFELKLE
+698 EELFELKLD

-712 VMNNRLEEAMPL
+712 VMNNRFEEAMPL

-733 ESQMAGALLTQ
+733 ENQMAGALLTQ
-744 LLIKIGGEHTEG
+744 LLIKIGGEHAEE
-756 NFQKAHQR
+756 NFLKAHQR

-774 LFGSFEKMKKSGK
+774 LFGSFEKMKKEGK
-787 DPKNMMMQAMDL
+787 DTKNMMMQAMDL
-799 FFKMMKNDKAA
+799 FFKMMKNDKLA

-828 KKAVGPFFRAYAYYE
+828 KKAMGPFFRAYAYYVE
-843 DKDQDVFF
+843 KDENVFF
-851 EVLREDYKW
+851 EALKEDYKW
-860 LKNYGCSFTDIM
+860 LKNYGCSYTDLM
-872 IIYNQVVAEHQQS
+872 IIYNQVVAEHQKS
-885 QEELKKYADKS
+885 QEEIKKYADKS

>member
-1 MSEEVNLSEESNNSE
+1 MSEEVNLSEESNN
-16 NEANNPE
+16 PE
-23 NEANN
+23 EDV
-28 SENEPLDQKELLE
+28 LDQDFLLE
-41 DVAEIRQMIHQQRF
+41 KVDEMRDLIHQQRF
-55 AECNP
+55 TECKP
-60 MLFAIIKNCPNQQPY
+60 ILVAIFENCPNHKQY
-75 IHRLVQGLL
+75 MRRLMHGLL
-84 STVIANLSLFQRK
+84 KTVLANMSLLQCK
-97 KMSSVMLGFL
+97 KLPDDMLGFL
-107 KQDAK
+107 KQYVKPSEELD
-112 AIKEFEIPETTPET
+112 IPEMTPEART
-126 RAKLVSEAISELDQF
+126 KFVFGAVSELDQL
-141 LVDVEMDIRSELGVF
+141 LVDIEMDIRSDQGIF
-156 KDLKKKGEEID
+156 KDLKKQGEAID
-167 VKEVKP
+167 IKEVKP

-194 EQDQASATLY
+194 EQDQASARLY
-204 QEWEEC
+204 QEWEEY
-210 REKIFGRFVSSGHW
+210 REKIFDRFVSSGYW
-224 NDEERAEVK
+224 NNEERAVVK

-262 MGKFTLLYDIYRQ
+262 MGKFTLLYDIYRLA
-275 TDDDEV
+275 DDDEV
-281 KVRALLGWLLVSMNS
+281 KVRALLGWLLVSTNCGS
-296 SCYEQHPD
+296 YEQQPD
-304 FLSFAEQLTEDCKND
+304 FRSFAEQLTEDCKND
-319 SDLLAEI
+319 PDLLAEI

-351 SSLSKRFLGDL
+351 ASLSKRFLDDL
-362 KNKVADLL
+362 RDKVADLL

-379 FGVEDDEET
+379 FGIEDDEET
-388 SDEESPI
+388 SEESPI
-395 RSVDINTDEDGDP
+395 RSDDTNTDEDRIPNLD
-408 ALNVGVD
+408 AD
-415 SPLSMDEMMDK
+415 IESPLSMDEMMDK

-500 PNEIPENIVDCYDDP
+500 SNEIPENIVDCYDDP
-515 EDEEDGSKPADEEEI
+515 EDEEDGSESADEEEI
-530 VNEFF
+530 VKEFLN
-535 KEPEEHR
+535 EPEEHR

-552 NLLRFSKFYKE
+552 NLMRFSKFYTA
-563 KDELFTILDEL
+563 KDEIFNIFDEL

-595 KYRMAIARYSF
+595 KYRMAIARFSF

-611 DMVDVMLEGVPC
+611 DLVEVMLEGVPC

-633 WVCMQKEDDHSLRMA
+633 WVCMQKGDNHSLRMA
-648 VDHFKEMLKMQPD
+648 VDYFKKMLKIKPD
-661 MKPVYLQL
+661 MKQVYLQL
-669 GICYRKLCQ
+669 GTCYRNLIQ
-678 VDEYLENFDKL
+678 VDEYLDNFDKL

-698 EELFELKLE
+698 EELFELKLD

-712 VMNNRLEEAMPL
+712 VMNNRFEEAMPL

-733 ESQMAGALLTQ
+733 ENQMAGALLTQ
-744 LLIKIGGEHTEG
+744 LLIKIGGEHAEE

-774 LFGSFEKMKKSGK
+774 LFGSFEKMKKAGK
-787 DPKNMMMQAMDL
+787 DTKNMMMQAMDL
-799 FFKMMKNDKAA
+799 FFKMMKNDKLA

-815 YSLGLLALIEHQP
+815 YSLGLLALIEYQP
-828 KKAVGPFFRAYAYYE
+828 KKAMGPFFRVYAYYVE
-843 DKDQDVFF
+843 KDENVFF
-851 EVLREDYKW
+851 EALKEDYKW
-860 LKNYGCSFTDIM
+860 LKNYGCSYTDLM
-872 IIYNQVVAEHQQS
+872 IIYNQVVAEHQKS
-885 QEELKKYADKS
+885 QEEIKKYADKS

>member
-1 MSEEVNLSEESNNSE
+1 MSEEVNLSEESNN
-16 NEANNPE
+16 PE
-23 NEANN
+23 EV
-28 SENEPLDQKELLE
+28 LDQGELLE
-41 DVAEIRQMIHQQRF
+41 KIDEMRQLIHQQRF
-55 AECNP
+55 TECKPLLVAVFTPLPSN
-60 MLFAIIKNCPNQQPY
+60 KQYVN
-75 IHRLVQGLL
+75 RLLQSLL
-84 STVIANLSLFQRK
+84 TALAANMSLFQRK
-97 KMSSVMLGFL
+97 KIPDGVFGFPL
-107 KQDAK
+107 QH
-112 AIKEFEIPETTPET
+112 IKSFEELDIPEMTPET
-126 RAKLVSEAISELDQF
+126 RAKYISSAISGLDQ
-141 LVDVEMDIRSELGVF
+141 LLEDIEMDIRSDQGVF
-156 KDLKKKGEEID
+156 KDLKKQGEAID
-167 VKEVKP
+167 IKEVKP

-194 EQDQASATLY
+194 EQDQASARLY
-204 QEWEEC
+204 QEWEEY

-224 NDEERAEVK
+224 TDEECAAVK

-296 SCYEQHPD
+296 SYYEQQPD
-304 FLSFAEQLTEDCKND
+304 FRSFAEQLTEDCKND
-319 SDLLAEI
+319 PDLLAEI

-370 EADEDMRNI
+370 DADEDMRNLFEI
-379 FGVEDDEET
+379 DEDEET
-388 SDEESPI
+388 SEEESPI
-395 RSVDINTDEDGDP
+395 RSVDINTDEDGVDN
-408 ALNVGVD
+408 LNVGVD

-436 MLRDQTEFFTHLYNW
+436 MLRDQTDFFTHLYNW
-451 FMPFYLKNPHIT
+451 FMPFYLKNPHVT

-490 YSLANLIVSH
+490 YSLANLIISH

-515 EDEEDGSKPADEEEI
+515 EDEGDGSEPADEEEI
-530 VNEFF
+530 VDEFF
-535 KEPEEHR
+535 KEPGEHR

-552 NLLRFSKFYKE
+552 NLLRFSKFYKG

-611 DMVDVMLEGVPC
+611 DMVEVMLEGVPC

-648 VDHFKEMLKMQPD
+648 VSHFKEMLKMQPD
-661 MKPVYLQL
+661 MKQVYLQL
-669 GICYRKLCQ
+669 GICYRNLIQ

-698 EELFELKLE
+698 EELFELKLD

-712 VMNNRLEEAMPL
+712 VMNNRFEEAMPL

-733 ESQMAGALLTQ
+733 ENQMAGALLTQ
-744 LLIKIGGEHTEG
+744 LLIKIGGEHAEE

-764 LDEYFAEVNE
+764 LDEYFAEVND
-774 LFGSFEKMKKSGK
+774 LFGSFEKMKKEGK
-787 DPKNMMMQAMDL
+787 DTKNMMMQAMDL

-828 KKAVGPFFRAYAYYE
+828 KKALEPFFRAYAYYVE
-843 DKDQDVFF
+843 KDENVFF
-851 EVLREDYKW
+851 EALKEDYKW
-860 LKNYGCSFTDIM
+860 LKNYGCSYTDLM
-872 IIYNQVVAEHQQS
+872 IIYNQVVAEHQQT
-885 QEELKKYADKS
+885 EDELKKYADKS

>member
-1 MSEEVNLSEESNNSE
+1 MSEEVNLSEESNN
-16 NEANNPE
+16 PE
-23 NEANN
+23 EDV
-28 SENEPLDQKELLE
+28 LDQDFLLE
-41 DVAEIRQMIHQQRF
+41 KVDEMRDLIHQQRF
-55 AECNP
+55 TECKP
-60 MLFAIIKNCPNQQPY
+60 ILVAIFENCPNHKQY
-75 IHRLVQGLL
+75 MRRLMHGLL
-84 STVIANLSLFQRK
+84 KTVLANMSLLQCK
-97 KMSSVMLGFL
+97 KLPDNMLGFL
-107 KQDAK
+107 KQYVKPSEELD
-112 AIKEFEIPETTPET
+112 IPEMTPEART
-126 RAKLVSEAISELDQF
+126 KFVFGAVSELDQL
-141 LVDVEMDIRSELGVF
+141 LVDIEMDIRSDQGIF
-156 KDLKKKGEEID
+156 KDLKKQGEAID
-167 VKEVKP
+167 IKEVKP

-194 EQDQASATLY
+194 EQDQASARLY
-204 QEWEEC
+204 QEWEEY
-210 REKIFGRFVSSGHW
+210 REKIFDRFVSSGYW
-224 NDEERAEVK
+224 NNEERAVVK

-262 MGKFTLLYDIYRQ
+262 MGKFTLLYDIYRLA
-275 TDDDEV
+275 DDDEV
-281 KVRALLGWLLVSMNS
+281 KVRALLGWLLVSTNCGS
-296 SCYEQHPD
+296 YEQQPD
-304 FLSFAEQLTEDCKND
+304 FRSFAEQLTEDCKND
-319 SDLLAEI
+319 PDLLAEI

-351 SSLSKRFLGDL
+351 ASLSKRFLDDL
-362 KNKVADLL
+362 RDKVADLL

-379 FGVEDDEET
+379 FGIEDDEET
-388 SDEESPI
+388 SEESPI
-395 RSVDINTDEDGDP
+395 RSDDTNTDKDGIPNLD
-408 ALNVGVD
+408 AD
-415 SPLSMDEMMDK
+415 IESPLSMDEMMDK

-515 EDEEDGSKPADEEEI
+515 EDEEDGSESADEEEI
-530 VNEFF
+530 VKEFF
-535 KEPEEHR
+535 NEPEEHR

-552 NLLRFSKFYKE
+552 NLMRFSKFYTA
-563 KDELFTILDEL
+563 KDEIFNIFDEL

-595 KYRMAIARYSF
+595 KYRMAIARFSF

-611 DMVDVMLEGVPC
+611 DLVEVMLEGVPC

-633 WVCMQKEDDHSLRMA
+633 WVCMQKGDNHSLRMA
-648 VDHFKEMLKMQPD
+648 VDHFKKMLKIKPD
-661 MKPVYLQL
+661 MKQVYLQL
-669 GICYRKLCQ
+669 GTCYRNLIQ

-698 EELFELKLE
+698 EELFELKLD

-712 VMNNRLEEAMPL
+712 VMNNRFEEAMPL

-733 ESQMAGALLTQ
+733 ENQMAGALLTQ
-744 LLIKIGGEHTEG
+744 LLIKIGGEHAEE

-774 LFGSFEKMKKSGK
+774 LFGSFEKMKKAGK
-787 DPKNMMMQAMDL
+787 DTKNMMMQAMDL
-799 FFKMMKNDKAA
+799 FFKMMKNDKLA

-828 KKAVGPFFRAYAYYE
+828 KKAMGPFFRVYAYYVE
-843 DKDQDVFF
+843 KDENVFF
-851 EVLREDYKW
+851 EALKEDYKW
-860 LKNYGCSFTDIM
+860 LKNYGCSYTDLM
-872 IIYNQVVAEHQQS
+872 IIYNQVVAEHQKS
-885 QEELKKYADKS
+885 QEEIKKYADKS

>member
-1 MSEEVNLSEESNNSE
+1 MSEEVNLSEESNN
-16 NEANNPE
+16 PE
-23 NEANN
+23 EVLA
-28 SENEPLDQKELLE
+28 QKELLE
-41 DVAEIRQMIHQQRF
+41 DVVEIRQMIHQQRF

-60 MLFAIIKNCPNQQPY
+60 MLFAIIKNSPNHQPY

-84 STVIANLSLFQRK
+84 STVIASLSLFQRK
-97 KMSSVMLGFL
+97 KISTEMLGFL
-107 KQDAK
+107 KLDAK
-112 AIKEFEIPETTPET
+112 AVKEFKIPETTPEG
-126 RAKLVSEAISELDQF
+126 RAKLVSDAISELDQF
-141 LVDVEMDIRSELGVF
+141 LVDIEMDIRSEQGIF
-156 KDLKKKGEEID
+156 KDLKKQGEAID
-167 VKEVKP
+167 IKEVKP

-194 EQDQASATLY
+194 EQDQASARLY
-204 QEWEEC
+204 QEWEEY
-210 REKIFGRFVSSGHW
+210 REKIFDRFVSSGYW
-224 NDEERAEVK
+224 NDEERVAVK

-262 MGKFTLLYDIYRQ
+262 MGKFTLLYDIYRLA
-275 TDDDEV
+275 DDDEV
-281 KVRALLGWLLVSMNS
+281 KVRALLGWLLVSTNCG
-296 SCYEQHPD
+296 CYEQQPD
-304 FLSFAEQLTEDCKND
+304 FRSFAEQLTEDCKND
-319 SDLLAEI
+319 PDLLAEI

-351 SSLSKRFLGDL
+351 ASLSKRFLGDL
-362 KNKVADLL
+362 KDKVANLL

-379 FGVEDDEET
+379 FEIDEDEET
-388 SDEESPI
+388 SEESPI
-395 RSVDINTDEDGDP
+395 RSVDINTDEDGIPNLD
-408 ALNVGVD
+408 VDMD

-515 EDEEDGSKPADEEEI
+515 EDEGDGSEPADEEEI

-535 KEPEEHR
+535 KEPGEHR

-552 NLLRFSKFYKE
+552 NLLRFSKFYTA
-563 KDELFTILDEL
+563 KDEIFNILDEL

-611 DMVDVMLEGVPC
+611 DLVEVMLEGVPC

-633 WVCMQKEDDHSLRMA
+633 WVCMQKGDNHSLCMA
-648 VDHFKEMLKMQPD
+648 VDHFKKMLKIKPD
-661 MKPVYLQL
+661 MKQVYLQL
-669 GICYRKLCQ
+669 GICYRNLIQ

-698 EELFELKLE
+698 EELFELKLD

-712 VMNNRLEEAMPL
+712 VMNNRFEEAMPL

-733 ESQMAGALLTQ
+733 ENQMAGALLTQ
-744 LLIKIGGEHTEG
+744 LLIKIGGEHAEE

-774 LFGSFEKMKKSGK
+774 LFGSFEKMKKEGK
-787 DPKNMMMQAMDL
+787 DTKNMMMQAMDL

-828 KKAVGPFFRAYAYYE
+828 KKAMGPFFRAYAYYVE
-843 DKDQDVFF
+843 KDENVFF
-851 EVLREDYKW
+851 EALKEDYKW
-860 LKNYGCSFTDIM
+860 LKNYGCSYTDLM
-872 IIYNQVVAEHQQS
+872 IIYNQVVAEHQKS
-885 QEELKKYADKS
+885 QEEIKKYADKS

>member
-1 MSEEVNLSEESNNSE
+1 MSEEVNLSEESNN
-16 NEANNPE
+16 PE
-23 NEANN
+23 EDV
-28 SENEPLDQKELLE
+28 LDQDFLLE
-41 DVAEIRQMIHQQRF
+41 KVDEMRDLIHQQRF
-55 AECNP
+55 AECRP
-60 MLFAIIKNCPNQQPY
+60 MLVAIFENCPNHKQY
-75 IHRLVQGLL
+75 MHRLMHGLL
-84 STVIANLSLFQRK
+84 TTVLANMSLLQRK
-97 KMSSVMLGFL
+97 KLPDDMLGIL
-107 KQDAK
+107 KQYVKPSEELD
-112 AIKEFEIPETTPET
+112 IPEMTPEART
-126 RAKLVSEAISELDQF
+126 EFVFGAVSELDQL
-141 LVDVEMDIRSELGVF
+141 LVDIEMDIRSEQGIF
-156 KDLKKKGEEID
+156 KDLKTQGEEID
-167 VKEVKP
+167 IKEVKP

-194 EQDQASATLY
+194 EQDQASARLY
-204 QEWEEC
+204 QEWEEY
-210 REKIFGRFVSSGHW
+210 REKIFDRFVSSGYW
-224 NDEERAEVK
+224 NDEERAVVK

-262 MGKFTLLYDIYRQ
+262 MGKFTLLYDIYRLA
-275 TDDDEV
+275 DDDEV
-281 KVRALLGWLLVSMNS
+281 KVRALLGWLLVSTNCG
-296 SCYEQHPD
+296 CYEQQPD
-304 FLSFAEQLTEDCKND
+304 FRSFAEQLTEDCKND

-351 SSLSKRFLGDL
+351 ASLSKRFLGDL
-362 KNKVADLL
+362 KDKVANLL
-370 EADEDMRNI
+370 EADEDMQNI
-379 FGVEDDEET
+379 FGIEDDEET
-388 SDEESPI
+388 SEESPI
-395 RSVDINTDEDGDP
+395 RSVDINTDEDGIPNLD
-408 ALNVGVD
+408 VDMD

-515 EDEEDGSKPADEEEI
+515 EDEGDGSEPADEEEI

-535 KEPEEHR
+535 KEPGEHR

-552 NLLRFSKFYKE
+552 NLLRFSRFYTA
-563 KDELFTILDEL
+563 KDEIFNILDEL

-611 DMVDVMLEGVPC
+611 DLVEVMLEGVPC

-633 WVCMQKEDDHSLRMA
+633 WVCMQKGDNHSLRMA
-648 VDHFKEMLKMQPD
+648 VDHFKKMLKIKPD
-661 MKPVYLQL
+661 MKQVYLQL
-669 GICYRKLCQ
+669 GICYRNLIQ

-698 EELFELKLE
+698 EELFELKLD

-712 VMNNRLEEAMPL
+712 VMNNRFEEAMPL

-733 ESQMAGALLTQ
+733 ENQMAGALLTQ
-744 LLIKIGGEHTEG
+744 LLIKIGGEHAEE
-756 NFQKAHQR
+756 NFLKAHQR
-764 LDEYFAEVNE
+764 LDEYFAEANE
-774 LFGSFEKMKKSGK
+774 LFGSFEKMKKEGK
-787 DPKNMMMQAMDL
+787 DTKNMMMQAMDL

-828 KKAVGPFFRAYAYYE
+828 KKAMGPFFRAYAYYVE
-843 DKDQDVFF
+843 KDENVFF
-851 EVLREDYKW
+851 EALKEDYKW
-860 LKNYGCSFTDIM
+860 LKNYGCSYTDLM
-872 IIYNQVVAEHQQS
+872 IIYNQVVAEHQKS
-885 QEELKKYADKS
+885 QEEIKKYADKS

>member
-1 MSEEVNLSEESNNSE
+1 MSEEVNLSEESNN
-16 NEANNPE
+16 PE
-23 NEANN
+23 EVLA
-28 SENEPLDQKELLE
+28 QKELLE
-41 DVAEIRQMIHQQRF
+41 DVVEIRQMIHQQRF

-60 MLFAIIKNCPNQQPY
+60 MLFAIIKNSPNHQPY

-84 STVIANLSLFQRK
+84 STVIASLSLFQRK
-97 KMSSVMLGFL
+97 KISTEMLGFL
-107 KQDAK
+107 KLDAK
-112 AIKEFEIPETTPET
+112 AVKEFKIPETTPEG

-141 LVDVEMDIRSELGVF
+141 LVDIEMDIRSEQGIF
-156 KDLKKKGEEID
+156 KDLKKQGEEID
-167 VKEVKP
+167 IKEVKS

-194 EQDQASATLY
+194 EQDQASARLY
-204 QEWEEC
+204 QEWEEY
-210 REKIFGRFVSSGHW
+210 REKIFDRFVSSGYW
-224 NDEERAEVK
+224 NDEERAAVK

-262 MGKFTLLYDIYRQ
+262 MGKFTLLYDIYRLA
-275 TDDDEV
+275 DDDEV
-281 KVRALLGWLLVSMNS
+281 KVRALLGWLLVSMKSNS
-296 SCYEQHPD
+296 YEQQPD
-304 FLSFAEQLTEDCKND
+304 FRSFAEQLTEDCKND

-351 SSLSKRFLGDL
+351 ASLSKRFLGDL
-362 KNKVADLL
+362 KDKVADLL

-379 FGVEDDEET
+379 FGIDEDEET
-388 SDEESPI
+388 SEESPI
-395 RSVDINTDEDGDP
+395 RSVDINTDEDGIDNLD
-408 ALNVGVD
+408 AD
-415 SPLSMDEMMDK
+415 IESPLSMDEMMDK

-515 EDEEDGSKPADEEEI
+515 EDEGDGSESADEEEI

-535 KEPEEHR
+535 KEPGEHR

-552 NLLRFSKFYKE
+552 NLLRFSKFYTA
-563 KDELFTILDEL
+563 KDEIFNILDEL

-611 DMVDVMLEGVPC
+611 DLVEVMLEGVPC

-633 WVCMQKEDDHSLRMA
+633 WVCMQKGDNHSLCMA
-648 VDHFKEMLKMQPD
+648 VDHFKKMLKIKPD
-661 MKPVYLQL
+661 MKQVYLQL
-669 GICYRKLCQ
+669 GICYRNLIQ

-698 EELFELKLE
+698 EELFELKLD

-712 VMNNRLEEAMPL
+712 VMNNRFEEAMPL

-733 ESQMAGALLTQ
+733 ENQMAGALLTQ
-744 LLIKIGGEHTEG
+744 LLIKIGGEHAEE

-774 LFGSFEKMKKSGK
+774 LFGSFEKMKKEGK
-787 DPKNMMMQAMDL
+787 DTKNMMMQAMDL
-799 FFKMMKNDKAA
+799 FFKMMKNDKLA

-828 KKAVGPFFRAYAYYE
+828 KKAMGPFFRAYAYYVE
-843 DKDQDVFF
+843 KDENVFF
-851 EVLREDYKW
+851 EALKEDYKW
-860 LKNYGCSFTDIM
+860 LKNYGCSYTDLM
-872 IIYNQVVAEHQQS
+872 IIYNQVVAEHQKS
-885 QEELKKYADKS
+885 QEEIKKYADKS

>member
-1 MSEEVNLSEESNNSE
+1 MSEEVNLSEESNN
-16 NEANNPE
+16 PE
-23 NEANN
+23 EV
-28 SENEPLDQKELLE
+28 LDQDELLE
-41 DVAEIRQMIHQQRF
+41 KIDEMRQLIHQQRF
-55 AECNP
+55 TECKPLLVAVFTPLPSN
-60 MLFAIIKNCPNQQPY
+60 KQYVN
-75 IHRLVQGLL
+75 RLLQSLL
-84 STVIANLSLFQRK
+84 TALAANMSLFQRK
-97 KMSSVMLGFL
+97 KIPDGVFGFPL
-107 KQDAK
+107 QH
-112 AIKEFEIPETTPET
+112 IKSFEELDIPEMTPET
-126 RAKLVSEAISELDQF
+126 RAKYISSAISGLDQ
-141 LVDVEMDIRSELGVF
+141 LLEDIEMDIRSDQGVF
-156 KDLKKKGEEID
+156 KDLKKQGEAID
-167 VKEVKP
+167 IKEVKP

-194 EQDQASATLY
+194 EQDQASARLY
-204 QEWEEC
+204 QEWEEY

-224 NDEERAEVK
+224 TDEECAAVK

-296 SCYEQHPD
+296 SYYEQQPD
-304 FLSFAEQLTEDCKND
+304 FRSFAEQLTEDCKND
-319 SDLLAEI
+319 PDLLAEI

-362 KNKVADLL
+362 KDKVADLL
-370 EADEDMRNI
+370 DADEDMRNLFEI
-379 FGVEDDEET
+379 DEDEET
-388 SDEESPI
+388 SEEESPI
-395 RSVDINTDEDGDP
+395 RSVDINTDEDGVDN
-408 ALNVGVD
+408 LNVGVD

-436 MLRDQTEFFTHLYNW
+436 MLRDQTDFFTHLYNW
-451 FMPFYLKNPHIT
+451 FMPFYLKNPHVT

-490 YSLANLIVSH
+490 YSLANLIISH

-515 EDEEDGSKPADEEEI
+515 EDEGDGSEPADEEEI

-535 KEPEEHR
+535 KEPGEHR

-552 NLLRFSKFYKE
+552 NLLRFSKFYKG

-611 DMVDVMLEGVPC
+611 DLVEVMLEGVPC

-648 VDHFKEMLKMQPD
+648 VSHFKEMLKMQPD
-661 MKPVYLQL
+661 MKQVYLQL
-669 GICYRKLCQ
+669 GICYRNLIQ

-698 EELFELKLE
+698 EELFELKLD

-712 VMNNRLEEAMPL
+712 VMNNRFEEAMPL

-733 ESQMAGALLTQ
+733 ENQMAGALLTQ
-744 LLIKIGGEHTEG
+744 LLIKIGGEHAEE

-764 LDEYFAEVNE
+764 LDEYFAEANE
-774 LFGSFEKMKKSGK
+774 LFGSFEKMKKEGK
-787 DPKNMMMQAMDL
+787 DTKNMMMQAMDL

-828 KKAVGPFFRAYAYYE
+828 KKALEPFFRAYAYYVE
-843 DKDQDVFF
+843 KDENVFF
-851 EVLREDYKW
+851 EALKEDYKW
-860 LKNYGCSFTDIM
+860 LKNYGCSYTDLM
-872 IIYNQVVAEHQQS
+872 IIYNQVVAEHQQT
-885 QEELKKYADKS
+885 EDELKKYADKS

>member
-1 MSEEVNLSEESNNSE
+1 MSEEVNLSEESNN
-16 NEANNPE
+16 PE
-23 NEANN
+23 EVLA
-28 SENEPLDQKELLE
+28 QKELLE
-41 DVAEIRQMIHQQRF
+41 DVVEIRQMIHQQRF

-60 MLFAIIKNCPNQQPY
+60 MLFAIIKNSPNHQPY

-84 STVIANLSLFQRK
+84 STVIASLSLFQRK
-97 KMSSVMLGFL
+97 KISTEMLGFL
-107 KQDAK
+107 KLDAK
-112 AIKEFEIPETTPET
+112 AVKEFKIPETTPEG

-141 LVDVEMDIRSELGVF
+141 LVDIEMDIRSEQGIF
-156 KDLKKKGEEID
+156 KDLKKQGEAID
-167 VKEVKP
+167 IKEVKP

-194 EQDQASATLY
+194 EQDQASARLY
-204 QEWEEC
+204 QEWEEY
-210 REKIFGRFVSSGHW
+210 REKIFDRFVSSGYW
-224 NDEERAEVK
+224 NDEERAVVK

-262 MGKFTLLYDIYRQ
+262 MGKFTLLYDIYRLA
-275 TDDDEV
+275 DDDEV
-281 KVRALLGWLLVSMNS
+281 KVRALLGWLLVSTNCG
-296 SCYEQHPD
+296 CYEQQPD
-304 FLSFAEQLTEDCKND
+304 FRSFAEQLTEDCKND

-362 KNKVADLL
+362 KDKVANLL
-370 EADEDMRNI
+370 EADEDMQNI
-379 FGVEDDEET
+379 FGIEDDEET
-388 SDEESPI
+388 SEESPI
-395 RSVDINTDEDGDP
+395 RSVDINTDEDGIPNLD
-408 ALNVGVD
+408 VDMD

-515 EDEEDGSKPADEEEI
+515 EDEGDGSEPADEEEI

-535 KEPEEHR
+535 KEPGEHR

-552 NLLRFSKFYKE
+552 NLLRFSKFYTA
-563 KDELFTILDEL
+563 KDEVFNILDEL

-611 DMVDVMLEGVPC
+611 DLVEVMLEGVPC

-633 WVCMQKEDDHSLRMA
+633 WVCMQKGDDHSLRMA
-648 VDHFKEMLKMQPD
+648 VDHFKKMLKIKPD
-661 MKPVYLQL
+661 MKQVYLQL
-669 GICYRKLCQ
+669 GICYRNLIQ

-698 EELFELKLE
+698 EELFELKLD

-712 VMNNRLEEAMPL
+712 VMNNRFEEAMPL

-733 ESQMAGALLTQ
+733 ENQMAGALLTQ
-744 LLIKIGGEHTEG
+744 LLIKIGGEHAEE

-774 LFGSFEKMKKSGK
+774 LFGSFEKMKKEGK
-787 DPKNMMMQAMDL
+787 DTKNMMMQAMDL
-799 FFKMMKNDKAA
+799 FFKMMKNDKLA

-815 YSLGLLALIEHQP
+815 YSQGLLALIEHQP
-828 KKAVGPFFRAYAYYE
+828 KKAMGPFFRAYAYYVE
-843 DKDQDVFF
+843 KDENVFF
-851 EVLREDYKW
+851 EALKEDYKW
-860 LKNYGCSFTDIM
+860 LKNYGCSYTDLM
-872 IIYNQVVAEHQQS
+872 IIYNQVVAEHQKS
-885 QEELKKYADKS
+885 QEEIKKYADKS

>member
-1 MSEEVNLSEESNNSE
+1 MSEEVNLSEESNN
-16 NEANNPE
+16 PE
-23 NEANN
+23 EDV
-28 SENEPLDQKELLE
+28 LDQDFLLE
-41 DVAEIRQMIHQQRF
+41 KIDEMRDLIHQQRF
-55 AECNP
+55 AECKP
-60 MLFAIIKNCPNQQPY
+60 MLVAIFENCPNHKQY
-75 IHRLVQGLL
+75 MRRLMHGLL
-84 STVIANLSLFQRK
+84 TTVLANMSLLQRK
-97 KMSSVMLGFL
+97 KLPDDMLGIL
-107 KQDAK
+107 KQYVKPSEELD
-112 AIKEFEIPETTPET
+112 IPEMTPEART
-126 RAKLVSEAISELDQF
+126 KFVFGAVSELDQL
-141 LVDVEMDIRSELGVF
+141 LVDIEMDIRSEQGIF
-156 KDLKKKGEEID
+156 KDLKKQGEGID
-167 VKEVKP
+167 IKEVKP

-210 REKIFGRFVSSGHW
+210 REKIFGRFVSSGYW

-262 MGKFTLLYDIYRQ
+262 MGKFTLLYDIYRLA
-275 TDDDEV
+275 DDDEV
-281 KVRALLGWLLVSMNS
+281 KVRSLLGWLLVSTNCG
-296 SCYEQHPD
+296 CYEQQPD
-304 FLSFAEQLTEDCKND
+304 FRSFAEQLTEDCKND

-351 SSLSKRFLGDL
+351 SSLSKRFLGEL

-370 EADEDMRNI
+370 DADEDMRNLFEI
-379 FGVEDDEET
+379 DEDEET
-388 SDEESPI
+388 SEESPI
-395 RSVDINTDEDGDP
+395 RSVDINTDEDGIDNLD
-408 ALNVGVD
+408 AD
-415 SPLSMDEMMDK
+415 IESPLSMDEMMDK

-515 EDEEDGSKPADEEEI
+515 EDEGDGSESADEEEI

-535 KEPEEHR
+535 KEPGEHR

-552 NLLRFSKFYKE
+552 NLMRFSKFYTA
-563 KDELFTILDEL
+563 KDEIFNILDEL

-633 WVCMQKEDDHSLRMA
+633 WVCMKKDEEYSLRMA
-648 VDHFKEMLKMQPD
+648 VDHFKEMLKIKPD
-661 MKPVYLQL
+661 MKQVYLQL
-669 GICYRKLCQ
+669 GICYRNLIQ

-698 EELFELKLE
+698 EELFELKLD

-712 VMNNRLEEAMPL
+712 VMNNRFEEAMPL

-733 ESQMAGALLTQ
+733 ENQMAGALLTQ
-744 LLIKIGGEHTEG
+744 LLIKIGGEHAEE
-756 NFQKAHQR
+756 NFQKAHLR

-774 LFGSFEKMKKSGK
+774 LFGSFEKMKKEGK
-787 DPKNMMMQAMDL
+787 DTKNMMMQAMDL

-828 KKAVGPFFRAYAYYE
+828 KKAVGPFFRAYAYYVE
-843 DKDQDVFF
+843 KDENVFF
-851 EVLREDYKW
+851 EALKEDYKW
-860 LKNYGCSFTDIM
+860 LKNYGCSYTDLM
-872 IIYNQVVAEHQQS
+872 IIYNQVVAEHQKS
-885 QEELKKYADKS
+885 QEEIKKYADKS

>member
-1 MSEEVNLSEESNNSE
+1 MSEEVNLSEESNN
-16 NEANNPE
+16 PE
-23 NEANN
+23 EDV
-28 SENEPLDQKELLE
+28 LDQDFLLE
-41 DVAEIRQMIHQQRF
+41 KIDEMRDLIHQQRF
-55 AECNP
+55 SECKP
-60 MLFAIIKNCPNQQPY
+60 MLVEVFTPFSSNKQYINRLLQSLLTSLFANM
-75 IHRLVQGLL
+75 
-84 STVIANLSLFQRK
+84 SLFQRK
-97 KMSSVMLGFL
+97 KIPDGVFGIPIEHNKS
-107 KQDAK
+107 
-112 AIKEFEIPETTPET
+112 FEELDIPEMTPEA
-126 RAKLVSEAISELDQF
+126 RAKYISSTISGLNQL
-141 LVDVEMDIRSELGVF
+141 LVDVEMDIRSDQGVF
-156 KDLKKKGEEID
+156 KDLKKLGEEID
-167 VKEVKP
+167 IKEVKS

-194 EQDQASATLY
+194 EQDQASARLY

-224 NDEERAEVK
+224 TDEECAAVK

-296 SCYEQHPD
+296 SYYEQQPD
-304 FLSFAEQLTEDCKND
+304 FRSFAEQLTEDCKND
-319 SDLLAEI
+319 QDLLADI

-370 EADEDMRNI
+370 DADEDMRNL
-379 FGVEDDEET
+379 FGIDEDEET
-388 SDEESPI
+388 SEEESPI
-395 RSVDINTDEDGDP
+395 RSVDINTDEDGVDN
-408 ALNVGVD
+408 LNVDVD

-436 MLRDQTEFFTHLYNW
+436 MLRDQTDFFTHLYNW
-451 FMPFYLKNPHIT
+451 FMPFYLKNPHVT

-490 YSLANLIVSH
+490 YSLANLIISH

-515 EDEEDGSKPADEEEI
+515 EDEGDGSEPADEEEI

-535 KEPEEHR
+535 KEPGEHR

-611 DMVDVMLEGVPC
+611 DLVEVMLEGVPC

-648 VDHFKEMLKMQPD
+648 VDHFKKMLKIKPD
-661 MKPVYLQL
+661 MKQVYLQL
-669 GICYRKLCQ
+669 GICYRNLIQ

-698 EELFELKLE
+698 EELFELKLD

-712 VMNNRLEEAMPL
+712 VMNNRFEEAMPL

-733 ESQMAGALLTQ
+733 ENQMAGALLTQ
-744 LLIKIGGEHTEG
+744 LLIKIGGEHAEE

-764 LDEYFAEVNE
+764 LDEYFAEANE
-774 LFGSFEKMKKSGK
+774 LFGSFEKMKKEGK
-787 DPKNMMMQAMDL
+787 DTKNMMMQAMDL

-828 KKAVGPFFRAYAYYE
+828 KKALEPFFRAYAYYVE
-843 DKDQDVFF
+843 KDENVFF
-851 EVLREDYKW
+851 EALKEDYKW
-860 LKNYGCSFTDIM
+860 LKSYGCSYTDLM
-872 IIYNQVVAEHQQS
+872 IIYNQVVAEHQKS
-885 QEELKKYADKS
+885 QEEIKKYADKS

>member
-1 MSEEVNLSEESNNSE
+1 MSEEVNLSEESNN
-16 NEANNPE
+16 PE
-23 NEANN
+23 EDV
-28 SENEPLDQKELLE
+28 LDQDFLLE
-41 DVAEIRQMIHQQRF
+41 KVDEMRDLIHQQRF
-55 AECNP
+55 TECKP
-60 MLFAIIKNCPNQQPY
+60 ILVAIFENCPNHKQY
-75 IHRLVQGLL
+75 MRRLMHGLL
-84 STVIANLSLFQRK
+84 KTVLANMSLLQCK
-97 KMSSVMLGFL
+97 KLPDDMLGFL
-107 KQDAK
+107 KQYVKPSEELD
-112 AIKEFEIPETTPET
+112 IPEMTPEART
-126 RAKLVSEAISELDQF
+126 KFVFGAVSELDQL
-141 LVDVEMDIRSELGVF
+141 LVDIEMDIRSDQGIF
-156 KDLKKKGEEID
+156 KDLKKQGEAID
-167 VKEVKP
+167 IKEVKP

-194 EQDQASATLY
+194 EQDQASARLY
-204 QEWEEC
+204 QEWEEY
-210 REKIFGRFVSSGHW
+210 REKIFDRFVSSGYW
-224 NDEERAEVK
+224 NNEERAVVK

-262 MGKFTLLYDIYRQ
+262 MGKFTLLYDIYRLA
-275 TDDDEV
+275 DDDEV
-281 KVRALLGWLLVSMNS
+281 KVRALLGWLLVSTNCGS
-296 SCYEQHPD
+296 YEQQPD
-304 FLSFAEQLTEDCKND
+304 FRSFAEQLTEDCKND
-319 SDLLAEI
+319 PDLLAEI

-351 SSLSKRFLGDL
+351 ASLSKRFLDDL
-362 KNKVADLL
+362 RDKVADLL

-379 FGVEDDEET
+379 FGIEDDEET
-388 SDEESPI
+388 SEESPI
-395 RSVDINTDEDGDP
+395 RSDDTNTDEDRIPNLD
-408 ALNVGVD
+408 AD
-415 SPLSMDEMMDK
+415 IESPLSMDEMMDK

-515 EDEEDGSKPADEEEI
+515 EDEEDGSESADEEEI
-530 VNEFF
+530 VKEFF
-535 KEPEEHR
+535 NEPEEHR

-552 NLLRFSKFYKE
+552 NLMRFSKFYTA
-563 KDELFTILDEL
+563 KDEIFNIFDEL
-574 DDDKP
+574 DDDNP

-611 DMVDVMLEGVPC
+611 DLVEVMLEGVPC

-633 WVCMQKEDDHSLRMA
+633 WVCMQKGDNHSLRMA
-648 VDHFKEMLKMQPD
+648 VDHFKKMLKIKPD
-661 MKPVYLQL
+661 MKQVYLQL
-669 GICYRKLCQ
+669 GTCYRNLIQ

-698 EELFELKLE
+698 EELFELKLD

-712 VMNNRLEEAMPL
+712 VMNNRFEEAMPL

-733 ESQMAGALLTQ
+733 ENQMAGALLTQ
-744 LLIKIGGEHTEG
+744 LLIKIGGEHAEE

-774 LFGSFEKMKKSGK
+774 LFGSFEKMKKAGK
-787 DPKNMMMQAMDL
+787 DTKNMMMQAMDL
-799 FFKMMKNDKAA
+799 FFKMMKNDKLA

-828 KKAVGPFFRAYAYYE
+828 KKAMGPFFRVYAYYVE
-843 DKDQDVFF
+843 KDENVFF
-851 EVLREDYKW
+851 EALKEDYKW
-860 LKNYGCSFTDIM
+860 LKNYGCSYTDLM
-872 IIYNQVVAEHQQS
+872 IIYNQVVAEHQKS
-885 QEELKKYADKS
+885 QEEIKKYADKS

>member
-1 MSEEVNLSEESNNSE
+1 MSEEVNLSEESNN
-16 NEANNPE
+16 PE
-23 NEANN
+23 EDV
-28 SENEPLDQKELLE
+28 LDQDFLLE
-41 DVAEIRQMIHQQRF
+41 KVDEMRDLIHQQRF
-55 AECNP
+55 TECKP
-60 MLFAIIKNCPNQQPY
+60 ILVAIFENCPNHKQY
-75 IHRLVQGLL
+75 MRRLMHGLL
-84 STVIANLSLFQRK
+84 KTVLANMSLLQCK
-97 KMSSVMLGFL
+97 KLPDNMLGFL
-107 KQDAK
+107 KQYVKPSEELD
-112 AIKEFEIPETTPET
+112 IPEMTPEART
-126 RAKLVSEAISELDQF
+126 KFVFGAVSELDQL
-141 LVDVEMDIRSELGVF
+141 LVDIEMDIRSDQGIF
-156 KDLKKKGEEID
+156 KDFKKQGEAID
-167 VKEVKP
+167 IKEVKP

-194 EQDQASATLY
+194 EQDQASARLY
-204 QEWEEC
+204 QEWEEY
-210 REKIFGRFVSSGHW
+210 REKIFDRFVSSGYW
-224 NDEERAEVK
+224 NNEERAVVK

-262 MGKFTLLYDIYRQ
+262 MGKFTLLYDIYRLA
-275 TDDDEV
+275 DDDEV
-281 KVRALLGWLLVSMNS
+281 KVRALLGWLLVSTNCGS
-296 SCYEQHPD
+296 YEQQPD
-304 FLSFAEQLTEDCKND
+304 FRSFAEQLTEDCKND
-319 SDLLAEI
+319 PDLLAEI

-351 SSLSKRFLGDL
+351 ASLSKRFLDDL
-362 KNKVADLL
+362 RDKVADLL

-379 FGVEDDEET
+379 FGIEDDEET
-388 SDEESPI
+388 SEESPI
-395 RSVDINTDEDGDP
+395 RSDDTNTDKDGIPNLD
-408 ALNVGVD
+408 AD
-415 SPLSMDEMMDK
+415 IESPLSMDEMMDK

-515 EDEEDGSKPADEEEI
+515 EDEEDGSESADEEEI
-530 VNEFF
+530 VKEFF
-535 KEPEEHR
+535 NEPEEHR

-552 NLLRFSKFYKE
+552 NLMRFSKFYTA
-563 KDELFTILDEL
+563 KDEIFNIFDEL

-595 KYRMAIARYSF
+595 KYRMAIARFSF

-611 DMVDVMLEGVPC
+611 DLVEVMLEGVPC

-633 WVCMQKEDDHSLRMA
+633 WVCMQKGDNHSLRMA
-648 VDHFKEMLKMQPD
+648 VDHFKKMLKIKPD
-661 MKPVYLQL
+661 MKQVYLQL
-669 GICYRKLCQ
+669 GTCYRNLIQ

-698 EELFELKLE
+698 EELFELKLD

-712 VMNNRLEEAMPL
+712 VMNNRFEEAMPL

-733 ESQMAGALLTQ
+733 ENQMAGALLTQ
-744 LLIKIGGEHTEG
+744 LLIKIGGEHAEE

-774 LFGSFEKMKKSGK
+774 LFGSFEKMKKAGK
-787 DPKNMMMQAMDL
+787 DTKNMMMQAMDL
-799 FFKMMKNDKAA
+799 FFKMMKNDKLA

-828 KKAVGPFFRAYAYYE
+828 KKAMGPFFRVYAYYVE
-843 DKDQDVFF
+843 KDENVFF
-851 EVLREDYKW
+851 EALKEDYKW
-860 LKNYGCSFTDIM
+860 LKNYGCSYTDLM
-872 IIYNQVVAEHQQS
+872 IIYNQVVAEHQKS
-885 QEELKKYADKS
+885 QEEIKKYADKS

>member
-1 MSEEVNLSEESNNSE
+1 MSEEVNLSEESNN
-16 NEANNPE
+16 PE
-23 NEANN
+23 EVLA
-28 SENEPLDQKELLE
+28 QKELLE
-41 DVAEIRQMIHQQRF
+41 DVVEIRQMIHQQRF

-60 MLFAIIKNCPNQQPY
+60 MLFAIIKNSPNHQPY

-84 STVIANLSLFQRK
+84 STVIASLSLFQRK
-97 KMSSVMLGFL
+97 KISTEMLGFL
-107 KQDAK
+107 ELDAK
-112 AIKEFEIPETTPET
+112 AVKEFKIPETTPEG
-126 RAKLVSEAISELDQF
+126 RAKLVSDAISELDQF
-141 LVDVEMDIRSELGVF
+141 LVDIEMDIRSEQGIF
-156 KDLKKKGEEID
+156 KDLKKQGEAID
-167 VKEVKP
+167 IKEVKP

-194 EQDQASATLY
+194 EQDQASARLY
-204 QEWEEC
+204 QEWEEY
-210 REKIFGRFVSSGHW
+210 REKIFDRFVTAGYW
-224 NDEERAEVK
+224 NDEERAVVK

-262 MGKFTLLYDIYRQ
+262 MDKFTLLYDIYRLA
-275 TDDDEV
+275 DDDEV
-281 KVRALLGWLLVSMNS
+281 KVRALLGWLLVSTNCG
-296 SCYEQHPD
+296 CYEQHPD
-304 FLSFAEQLTEDCKND
+304 FRSFAEQLTEDCKND
-319 SDLLAEI
+319 PDLLAEI

-362 KNKVADLL
+362 KDKVADLL

-379 FGVEDDEET
+379 FEIDEDEET
-388 SDEESPI
+388 SEESPI
-395 RSVDINTDEDGDP
+395 RSVDINTDEDGIDNLD
-408 ALNVGVD
+408 AD
-415 SPLSMDEMMDK
+415 IESPLSMDEMMDK

-515 EDEEDGSKPADEEEI
+515 EDEEDGSVSADEEEI
-530 VNEFF
+530 VKEFF
-535 KEPEEHR
+535 NEPEEHR

-611 DMVDVMLEGVPC
+611 DLVEVMLEGVPC

-633 WVCMQKEDDHSLRMA
+633 WVCMQKGDNHSLCMA
-648 VDHFKEMLKMQPD
+648 VDHFKKMLKIKPD
-661 MKPVYLQL
+661 MKQVYLQL
-669 GICYRKLCQ
+669 GICYRNLIQ

-698 EELFELKLE
+698 EELFELKLD

-712 VMNNRLEEAMPL
+712 VMNNRFEEAMPL

-733 ESQMAGALLTQ
+733 ENQMAGALLTQ
-744 LLIKIGGEHTEG
+744 LLIKIGGEHAEE
-756 NFQKAHQR
+756 NFLKAHQR

-774 LFGSFEKMKKSGK
+774 LFGSFEKMKKRVR
-787 DPKNMMMQAMDL
+787 
-799 FFKMMKNDKAA
+799 
-810 EAYNN
+810 
-815 YSLGLLALIEHQP
+815 I
-828 KKAVGPFFRAYAYYE
+828 R
-843 DKDQDVFF
+843 
-851 EVLREDYKW
+851 R
-860 LKNYGCSFTDIM
+860 I
-872 IIYNQVVAEHQQS
+872 
-885 QEELKKYADKS
+885 
-896 E
+896 

>member
-1 MSEEVNLSEESNNSE
+1 MSEEVNLSEESNN
-16 NEANNPE
+16 PE
-23 NEANN
+23 EV
-28 SENEPLDQKELLE
+28 LDQDVLLE
-41 DVAEIRQMIHQQRF
+41 KIDEMRQLIHQQRF
-55 AECNP
+55 TECKPLLVAVFTPLPSN
-60 MLFAIIKNCPNQQPY
+60 KQYVN
-75 IHRLVQGLL
+75 RLLQSLL
-84 STVIANLSLFQRK
+84 TALAANMSLFQRK
-97 KMSSVMLGFL
+97 KIPDGVFGFPL
-107 KQDAK
+107 QH
-112 AIKEFEIPETTPET
+112 IKSFEELDIPEMTPET
-126 RAKLVSEAISELDQF
+126 RAKYISSAISGLDQ
-141 LVDVEMDIRSELGVF
+141 LLEDIEMDIRSDQGVF
-156 KDLKKKGEEID
+156 KDLKKQGEAID
-167 VKEVKP
+167 IKEVKP

-194 EQDQASATLY
+194 EQDQASARLY
-204 QEWEEC
+204 QEWEEY

-224 NDEERAEVK
+224 TDEECAAVK
-233 DTILSPTV
+233 DSILSPTV

-262 MGKFTLLYDIYRQ
+262 MGKFTLLYGVYRQ

-296 SCYEQHPD
+296 SYYEQQPD
-304 FLSFAEQLTEDCKND
+304 FRSFAEQLTEDCKND
-319 SDLLAEI
+319 QDLLADI

-370 EADEDMRNI
+370 DADEDMRNLFEI
-379 FGVEDDEET
+379 DEDEET
-388 SDEESPI
+388 SEEESPI
-395 RSVDINTDEDGDP
+395 RSVDINTDEDGVDN
-408 ALNVGVD
+408 LNVGVD

-436 MLRDQTEFFTHLYNW
+436 MLRDQTDFFTHLYNW
-451 FMPFYLKNPHIT
+451 FMPFYLKNPHVT

-490 YSLANLIVSH
+490 YSLANLIISH

-515 EDEEDGSKPADEEEI
+515 EDEGDGSEPADEEEI

-535 KEPEEHR
+535 KEPGEHR

-552 NLLRFSKFYKE
+552 NLLRFSKFYKG

-611 DMVDVMLEGVPC
+611 DMVEVMLEGVPC

-648 VDHFKEMLKMQPD
+648 VSHFKEMLKMQPD
-661 MKPVYLQL
+661 MKQVYLQL
-669 GICYRKLCQ
+669 GICYRNLIQ

-698 EELFELKLE
+698 EELFELKLD

-712 VMNNRLEEAMPL
+712 VMNNRFEEAMPL

-733 ESQMAGALLTQ
+733 ENQMAGALLTQ
-744 LLIKIGGEHTEG
+744 LLIKIGGEHAEE

-764 LDEYFAEVNE
+764 LDEYFAEANE
-774 LFGSFEKMKKSGK
+774 LFGSFEKMKKEGK
-787 DPKNMMMQAMDL
+787 DTKNMMMQAMDL

-828 KKAVGPFFRAYAYYE
+828 KKAMGPFFRAYAYYVE
-843 DKDQDVFF
+843 KDENVFF
-851 EVLREDYKW
+851 EALKEDYKW
-860 LKNYGCSFTDIM
+860 LKDYGCSYTDLM
-872 IIYNQVVAEHQQS
+872 IIYNQVVAEHQKS
-885 QEELKKYADKS
+885 QEEIKKYADKS

>member
-1 MSEEVNLSEESNNSE
+1 MSEEVNLSEESNN
-16 NEANNPE
+16 PE
-23 NEANN
+23 EV
-28 SENEPLDQKELLE
+28 LDQDELLE
-41 DVAEIRQMIHQQRF
+41 KIDEMRQLIHQQRF
-55 AECNP
+55 TECKPLLVAVFTPLPSN
-60 MLFAIIKNCPNQQPY
+60 KQYVN
-75 IHRLVQGLL
+75 RLLQSLL
-84 STVIANLSLFQRK
+84 TALAANMSLFQRK
-97 KMSSVMLGFL
+97 KIPDGVFGFPL
-107 KQDAK
+107 QH
-112 AIKEFEIPETTPET
+112 IKSFEELDIPEMTPET
-126 RAKLVSEAISELDQF
+126 RAKYISSAISGLDQ
-141 LVDVEMDIRSELGVF
+141 LLEDIEMDIRSDQGVF
-156 KDLKKKGEEID
+156 KDLKKQGEAID
-167 VKEVKP
+167 IKEVKP

-194 EQDQASATLY
+194 EQDQASARLY
-204 QEWEEC
+204 QEWEEY

-224 NDEERAEVK
+224 TDEECAAVK

-296 SCYEQHPD
+296 SYCEQHPD
-304 FLSFAEQLTEDCKND
+304 FRSFAEQLTEDCKND
-319 SDLLAEI
+319 PDLLAEI

-362 KNKVADLL
+362 KDKVADLL
-370 EADEDMRNI
+370 EADEDMRNLFEI
-379 FGVEDDEET
+379 DEDEET
-388 SDEESPI
+388 SEEESPI
-395 RSVDINTDEDGDP
+395 RSVDINTDEDGVDN
-408 ALNVGVD
+408 LNVGVD

-436 MLRDQTEFFTHLYNW
+436 MLRDQTDFFTHLYNW
-451 FMPFYLKNPHIT
+451 FMPFYLKNPHVT

-490 YSLANLIVSH
+490 YSLANLIISH

-515 EDEEDGSKPADEEEI
+515 EDEGDGSEPADEEEI
-530 VNEFF
+530 VDEFF
-535 KEPEEHR
+535 KEPGEHR

-611 DMVDVMLEGVPC
+611 DMVEVMLEGVSC

-648 VDHFKEMLKMQPD
+648 VSHFKEMLKMQPD
-661 MKPVYLQL
+661 MKQVYLQL
-669 GICYRKLCQ
+669 GICYRNLIQ

-698 EELFELKLE
+698 EELFELKLD

-712 VMNNRLEEAMPL
+712 VMNNRFEEAMPL

-733 ESQMAGALLTQ
+733 ENQMAGALLTQ
-744 LLIKIGGEHTEG
+744 LLIKIGGEHAEE

-764 LDEYFAEVNE
+764 LDEYFAEANE
-774 LFGSFEKMKKSGK
+774 LFGSFEKMKKEGK
-787 DPKNMMMQAMDL
+787 DTKNMMMQAMDL

-828 KKAVGPFFRAYAYYE
+828 KKALEPFFRAYAYYVE
-843 DKDQDVFF
+843 KDENVFF
-851 EVLREDYKW
+851 EALKEDYKW
-860 LKNYGCSFTDIM
+860 LKNYGCSYTDLM
-872 IIYNQVVAEHQQS
+872 IIYNQVVAEHQQT
-885 QEELKKYADKS
+885 EDELKKYADKS

>member
-1 MSEEVNLSEESNNSE
+1 MSEEVNLSEESNN
-16 NEANNPE
+16 PE
-23 NEANN
+23 EV
-28 SENEPLDQKELLE
+28 LDQDELLE
-41 DVAEIRQMIHQQRF
+41 KIDEMRQLIHQQRF
-55 AECNP
+55 TECKPLLVAVFTPLPGN
-60 MLFAIIKNCPNQQPY
+60 KQYVN
-75 IHRLVQGLL
+75 RLLQSLL
-84 STVIANLSLFQRK
+84 TALAANMSLFQRK
-97 KMSSVMLGFL
+97 KIPDGVFGFPL
-107 KQDAK
+107 QH
-112 AIKEFEIPETTPET
+112 IKSFEELDIPEMTPET
-126 RAKLVSEAISELDQF
+126 RAKYISSAISGLDQ
-141 LVDVEMDIRSELGVF
+141 LLEDIEMDIRSDQGVF
-156 KDLKKKGEEID
+156 KDLKKQGEAID
-167 VKEVKP
+167 IKEVKP

-194 EQDQASATLY
+194 EQDQASARLY
-204 QEWEEC
+204 QEWEEY

-224 NDEERAEVK
+224 TDEECAAVK
-233 DTILSPTV
+233 DSILSPTV

-296 SCYEQHPD
+296 SYCEQHPD
-304 FLSFAEQLTEDCKND
+304 FRSFAEQLTEDCKND
-319 SDLLAEI
+319 QDLLADI

-370 EADEDMRNI
+370 DADEDMRNLFEI
-379 FGVEDDEET
+379 DEDEET
-388 SDEESPI
+388 SEEESPI
-395 RSVDINTDEDGDP
+395 RSVDINTDEDGVDN
-408 ALNVGVD
+408 LNVGVD

-436 MLRDQTEFFTHLYNW
+436 MLRDQTDFFTHLYNW
-451 FMPFYLKNPHIT
+451 FMPFYLKNPHVT

-490 YSLANLIVSH
+490 YSLANLIISH

-515 EDEEDGSKPADEEEI
+515 EDEGDGSEPADEEEI

-535 KEPEEHR
+535 KEPGEHR

-552 NLLRFSKFYKE
+552 NLLRFSKFYKG

-611 DMVDVMLEGVPC
+611 DLVEVMLEGVPC

-648 VDHFKEMLKMQPD
+648 VSHFKEMLKMQPD
-661 MKPVYLQL
+661 MKQVYLQL
-669 GICYRKLCQ
+669 GICYRNLIQ

-698 EELFELKLE
+698 EELFELKLD

-712 VMNNRLEEAMPL
+712 VMNNRFEEAMPL

-733 ESQMAGALLTQ
+733 ENQMAGALLTQ
-744 LLIKIGGEHTEG
+744 LLIKIGGEHAEE

-764 LDEYFAEVNE
+764 LDEYFAEANE
-774 LFGSFEKMKKSGK
+774 LFGSFEKMKKEGK
-787 DPKNMMMQAMDL
+787 DTKNMMMQAMDL

-828 KKAVGPFFRAYAYYE
+828 KKALEPFFRAYAYYVE
-843 DKDQDVFF
+843 KDENVFF
-851 EVLREDYKW
+851 EALKEDYKW
-860 LKNYGCSFTDIM
+860 LKNYGCSYTDLM
-872 IIYNQVVAEHQQS
+872 IIYNQVVAEHQQT
-885 QEELKKYADKS
+885 EDELKKYADKS

>member
-1 MSEEVNLSEESNNSE
+1 MSEEVNLSEESNN
-16 NEANNPE
+16 PE
-23 NEANN
+23 EVLA
-28 SENEPLDQKELLE
+28 QKELLE
-41 DVAEIRQMIHQQRF
+41 DVVEIRQMIHQQRF

-60 MLFAIIKNCPNQQPY
+60 MLFAIVKNSPNHQPY

-84 STVIANLSLFQRK
+84 STVIASLSLFQRK
-97 KMSSVMLGFL
+97 KISTEMLGFL
-107 KQDAK
+107 KLDAK
-112 AIKEFEIPETTPET
+112 AVKEFKIPETTPEG

-141 LVDVEMDIRSELGVF
+141 LVDIEMDIRSEQGIF
-156 KDLKKKGEEID
+156 KDLKKLGEEID
-167 VKEVKP
+167 IKEVKP

-194 EQDQASATLY
+194 EQDQASARLY
-204 QEWEEC
+204 QEWEEY
-210 REKIFGRFVSSGHW
+210 REKIFDRFVSSGYW
-224 NDEERAEVK
+224 NDEERAVVK

-262 MGKFTLLYDIYRQ
+262 MGKFTLLYDIYRLA
-275 TDDDEV
+275 DDDEV
-281 KVRALLGWLLVSMNS
+281 KVRALLGWLLVSTNCG
-296 SCYEQHPD
+296 CYEQQPD
-304 FLSFAEQLTEDCKND
+304 FRSFAEQLTEDCKND
-319 SDLLAEI
+319 QDLLAEI

-351 SSLSKRFLGDL
+351 ASLSKRFLGDL
-362 KNKVADLL
+362 KDKVANLL
-370 EADEDMRNI
+370 EADEDMQNI
-379 FGVEDDEET
+379 FGIEDDEET
-388 SDEESPI
+388 SEESPI
-395 RSVDINTDEDGDP
+395 RSVDINTDEDGIPNLD
-408 ALNVGVD
+408 VDMD

-515 EDEEDGSKPADEEEI
+515 EDEEDGSESADEEEI

-535 KEPEEHR
+535 KEPGEHR

-552 NLLRFSKFYKE
+552 NLLRFSKFYTA
-563 KDELFTILDEL
+563 KDEIFNILDEL

-611 DMVDVMLEGVPC
+611 DLVEVMLEGVPC

-633 WVCMQKEDDHSLRMA
+633 WVCMQKGDNHSLCMA
-648 VDHFKEMLKMQPD
+648 VDHFKKMLKIKPD
-661 MKPVYLQL
+661 MKQVYLQL
-669 GICYRKLCQ
+669 GICYRNLIQ

-698 EELFELKLE
+698 EELFELKLD

-712 VMNNRLEEAMPL
+712 VMNNRFEEAMPL

-733 ESQMAGALLTQ
+733 ENQMAGALLTQ
-744 LLIKIGGEHTEG
+744 LLIKIGGEHAEV

-774 LFGSFEKMKKSGK
+774 LFGSFEKMKKEGK
-787 DPKNMMMQAMDL
+787 DTKNMMMQAMDL

-828 KKAVGPFFRAYAYYE
+828 KKAMGPFFRAYAYYVE
-843 DKDQDVFF
+843 KDENVFF
-851 EVLREDYKW
+851 EALKEDYKW
-860 LKNYGCSFTDIM
+860 LKNYGCSYTDLM
-872 IIYNQVVAEHQQS
+872 IIYNQVVAEHQKS
-885 QEELKKYADKS
+885 QEEIKKYADKS

>member
-1 MSEEVNLSEESNNSE
+1 MSEEVNLSEESNN
-16 NEANNPE
+16 PE
-23 NEANN
+23 EDV
-28 SENEPLDQKELLE
+28 LDQDFLLE
-41 DVAEIRQMIHQQRF
+41 KVDEMRDLIHQQRF
-55 AECNP
+55 TECKP
-60 MLFAIIKNCPNQQPY
+60 ILVAIFENCPNHKQY
-75 IHRLVQGLL
+75 MRRLMHGLL
-84 STVIANLSLFQRK
+84 KTVLANMSLLQCK
-97 KMSSVMLGFL
+97 KLPDDMLGFL
-107 KQDAK
+107 KQYVKPSEELD
-112 AIKEFEIPETTPET
+112 IPEMTPEART
-126 RAKLVSEAISELDQF
+126 KFVFGAVSELDQL
-141 LVDVEMDIRSELGVF
+141 LVDIEMDIRSDQGIF
-156 KDLKKKGEEID
+156 KDLKKQGEAID
-167 VKEVKP
+167 IKEVKP

-194 EQDQASATLY
+194 EQDQASARLY
-204 QEWEEC
+204 QEWEEY
-210 REKIFGRFVSSGHW
+210 REKIFDRFVSSGYW
-224 NDEERAEVK
+224 NNEERAVVK

-262 MGKFTLLYDIYRQ
+262 MGKFTLLYDIYRLA
-275 TDDDEV
+275 DDDEV
-281 KVRALLGWLLVSMNS
+281 KVRALLGWLLVSTNCGS
-296 SCYEQHPD
+296 YEQQPD
-304 FLSFAEQLTEDCKND
+304 FRSFAEQLTEDCKND
-319 SDLLAEI
+319 PDLLAEI

-351 SSLSKRFLGDL
+351 ASLSKRFLDDL
-362 KNKVADLL
+362 RDKVADLL

-379 FGVEDDEET
+379 FGIEDDEET
-388 SDEESPI
+388 SEESPI
-395 RSVDINTDEDGDP
+395 RSDDTNTDEDRIPNLD
-408 ALNVGVD
+408 AD
-415 SPLSMDEMMDK
+415 IESPLSMDEMMDK

-500 PNEIPENIVDCYDDP
+500 SNEIPENIVDCYDDP
-515 EDEEDGSKPADEEEI
+515 EDEEDGSESADEEEI
-530 VNEFF
+530 VKEFF
-535 KEPEEHR
+535 NEPEEHR

-552 NLLRFSKFYKE
+552 NLMRFSKFYTA
-563 KDELFTILDEL
+563 KDEIFNIFDEL

-595 KYRMAIARYSF
+595 KYRMAIARFSF

-611 DMVDVMLEGVPC
+611 DLVEVMLEGVPC
-623 DTLEMHFMKG
+623 DTLEMHFMEG
-633 WVCMQKEDDHSLRMA
+633 WVCMQKGDNHSLRMA
-648 VDHFKEMLKMQPD
+648 VDYFKKMLKIKPD
-661 MKPVYLQL
+661 MKQVYLQL
-669 GICYRKLCQ
+669 GTCYRNLIQ
-678 VDEYLENFDKL
+678 VDEYLDNFDKL

-698 EELFELKLE
+698 EELFELKLD

-712 VMNNRLEEAMPL
+712 VMNNRFEEAMPL

-733 ESQMAGALLTQ
+733 ENQMAGALLTQ
-744 LLIKIGGEHTEG
+744 LLIKIGGEHAEE

-774 LFGSFEKMKKSGK
+774 LFGSFEKMKKAGK
-787 DPKNMMMQAMDL
+787 DTKNMMMQAMDL
-799 FFKMMKNDKAA
+799 FFKMMKNDKLA

-828 KKAVGPFFRAYAYYE
+828 KKAMGPFFRVYAYYVE
-843 DKDQDVFF
+843 KDENVFF
-851 EVLREDYKW
+851 EALKEDYKW
-860 LKNYGCSFTDIM
+860 LKNYGCSYTDLM
-872 IIYNQVVAEHQQS
+872 IIYNQVVAEHQKS
-885 QEELKKYADKS
+885 QEEIKKYADKS

>member
-1 MSEEVNLSEESNNSE
+1 MSEEVNLSEESNN
-16 NEANNPE
+16 PE
-23 NEANN
+23 EVLA
-28 SENEPLDQKELLE
+28 QKELLE
-41 DVAEIRQMIHQQRF
+41 DVVEIRQMIHQQRF

-60 MLFAIIKNCPNQQPY
+60 MLFAIVKNSPNHQPY

-84 STVIANLSLFQRK
+84 STVIASLSLFQRK
-97 KMSSVMLGFL
+97 KISTEMLGFL
-107 KQDAK
+107 KLDAK
-112 AIKEFEIPETTPET
+112 AVKEFKIPETTPEG

-141 LVDVEMDIRSELGVF
+141 LVDIEMDIRSEQGIF
-156 KDLKKKGEEID
+156 KDLKKQGEAID
-167 VKEVKP
+167 IKEVKP

-194 EQDQASATLY
+194 EQDQASARLY
-204 QEWEEC
+204 QEWEEY
-210 REKIFGRFVSSGHW
+210 REKIFDRFVSSGYW
-224 NDEERAEVK
+224 NDEERAVVK

-262 MGKFTLLYDIYRQ
+262 MGKFTLLYDIYRLA
-275 TDDDEV
+275 DDDEV
-281 KVRALLGWLLVSMNS
+281 KVRALLGWLLVSTNCG
-296 SCYEQHPD
+296 CYEQQPD
-304 FLSFAEQLTEDCKND
+304 FRSFAEQLTEDCKND

-351 SSLSKRFLGDL
+351 ASLSKRFLGDL
-362 KNKVADLL
+362 KDKVANLL
-370 EADEDMRNI
+370 EADEDMQNI
-379 FGVEDDEET
+379 FGIEDDEET
-388 SDEESPI
+388 SEESPI
-395 RSVDINTDEDGDP
+395 RSVDINTDEDGIPNLD
-408 ALNVGVD
+408 VDMD

-515 EDEEDGSKPADEEEI
+515 EDEGDGSESADEEEI

-535 KEPEEHR
+535 KEPGEHR

-552 NLLRFSKFYKE
+552 NLLRFSKFYTA
-563 KDELFTILDEL
+563 KDEIFNILDEL

-611 DMVDVMLEGVPC
+611 DLVEVMLEGVPC

-633 WVCMQKEDDHSLRMA
+633 WVCMQKGDNHSLCMA
-648 VDHFKEMLKMQPD
+648 VDHFKKMLKIKPD
-661 MKPVYLQL
+661 MKQVYLQL
-669 GICYRKLCQ
+669 GICYRNLIQ

-698 EELFELKLE
+698 EELFELKLD

-712 VMNNRLEEAMPL
+712 VMNNRFEEAMPL

-733 ESQMAGALLTQ
+733 ENQMAGALLTQ
-744 LLIKIGGEHTEG
+744 LLIKIGGEHAEE

-764 LDEYFAEVNE
+764 LDEYFAEANE
-774 LFGSFEKMKKSGK
+774 LFGSFEKMKKEGK
-787 DPKNMMMQAMDL
+787 DTKNMMMQAMDL

-828 KKAVGPFFRAYAYYE
+828 KKAMGPFFRAYAYYVE
-843 DKDQDVFF
+843 KDENVFF
-851 EVLREDYKW
+851 EALKEDYKW
-860 LKNYGCSFTDIM
+860 LKDYGCSYTDLM
-872 IIYNQVVAEHQQS
+872 IIYNQVVAEHQKS
-885 QEELKKYADKS
+885 QEEIKKYADKS

>member
-1 MSEEVNLSEESNNSE
+1 MSEEVNLSEESNN
-16 NEANNPE
+16 PE
-23 NEANN
+23 EV
-28 SENEPLDQKELLE
+28 LDQDELLE
-41 DVAEIRQMIHQQRF
+41 KIDEMRQLIHQQRF
-55 AECNP
+55 TECKPLLVAVFTPLPSN
-60 MLFAIIKNCPNQQPY
+60 KQYVN
-75 IHRLVQGLL
+75 RLLQSLL
-84 STVIANLSLFQRK
+84 TALAANMSLFQRK
-97 KMSSVMLGFL
+97 KIPDGVFGFPL
-107 KQDAK
+107 QH
-112 AIKEFEIPETTPET
+112 IKSFEELDIPEMTPET
-126 RAKLVSEAISELDQF
+126 RAKYISSAVSELDQ
-141 LVDVEMDIRSELGVF
+141 LLEDIEMDIRSEQGIF
-156 KDLKKKGEEID
+156 KDLKKQGEAID
-167 VKEVKP
+167 IKEVKP

-194 EQDQASATLY
+194 DQDQASARLY
-204 QEWEEC
+204 QEWEEY
-210 REKIFGRFVSSGHW
+210 REKIFDRFVSSGYW
-224 NDEERAEVK
+224 NDEERAVVK

-262 MGKFTLLYDIYRQ
+262 MGKFTLLYDIYRLA
-275 TDDDEV
+275 DDDEV
-281 KVRALLGWLLVSMNS
+281 KVRALLGWLLVSTNCG
-296 SCYEQHPD
+296 CYEQQPD
-304 FLSFAEQLTEDCKND
+304 FRSFAEQLTEDCKND

-362 KNKVADLL
+362 KDKVANLL
-370 EADEDMRNI
+370 EADEDMQNI
-379 FGVEDDEET
+379 FGIEDDEET
-388 SDEESPI
+388 SEESPI
-395 RSVDINTDEDGDP
+395 RSVDINTDEDGVDN
-408 ALNVGVD
+408 LNVDVD

-436 MLRDQTEFFTHLYNW
+436 MLRDQTDFFTHLYNW
-451 FMPFYLKNPHIT
+451 FMPFYLKNPHVT

-490 YSLANLIVSH
+490 YSLANLIISH

-515 EDEEDGSKPADEEEI
+515 EDEGDGSEPADEEEI

-535 KEPEEHR
+535 KEPGEHR

-611 DMVDVMLEGVPC
+611 DLVEVMLEGVPC

-633 WVCMQKEDDHSLRMA
+633 WVCMQKGDNHSLRMA
-648 VDHFKEMLKMQPD
+648 VDHFKKMLKIKPD
-661 MKPVYLQL
+661 MKQVYLQL
-669 GICYRKLCQ
+669 GICYRNLIQ

-698 EELFELKLE
+698 EELFELKLD

-712 VMNNRLEEAMPL
+712 VMNNRFEEAMPL

-733 ESQMAGALLTQ
+733 ENQMAGALLTQ
-744 LLIKIGGEHTEG
+744 LLIKIGGEHAEE

-774 LFGSFEKMKKSGK
+774 LFGSFDKMKKSGK
-787 DPKNMMMQAMDL
+787 DTKNMMMQAMDL
-799 FFKMMKNDKAA
+799 FFKMMKNDKLA

-815 YSLGLLALIEHQP
+815 YSQGLLALIEHQP
-828 KKAVGPFFRAYAYYE
+828 KKALEPFFRAYAYYVE
-843 DKDQDVFF
+843 KDENVFF
-851 EVLREDYKW
+851 EALKEDYKW
-860 LKNYGCSFTDIM
+860 LKNYGCSYTDLM
-872 IIYNQVVAEHQQS
+872 IIYNQVVAEHQQT
-885 QEELKKYADKS
+885 EDELKKYADKS

>member
-1 MSEEVNLSEESNNSE
+1 MSEEVNLSEESNN
-16 NEANNPE
+16 PE
-23 NEANN
+23 EVLA
-28 SENEPLDQKELLE
+28 QKELLE
-41 DVAEIRQMIHQQRF
+41 DVVEIRQMIHQQRF

-60 MLFAIIKNCPNQQPY
+60 MLFAIIKNSPNHQPY

-84 STVIANLSLFQRK
+84 STVIASLSLFQRK
-97 KMSSVMLGFL
+97 KISTEMLGFL
-107 KQDAK
+107 KLDAK
-112 AIKEFEIPETTPET
+112 AVKEFKIPETTPEG

-141 LVDVEMDIRSELGVF
+141 LVDIEMDIRSEQGIF
-156 KDLKKKGEEID
+156 KDLKKQGEAID
-167 VKEVKP
+167 IKEVKP
-173 TLEKFVSREAM
+173 ILEKFVSREAM

-194 EQDQASATLY
+194 EQDQASARLY
-204 QEWEEC
+204 QEWEEY
-210 REKIFGRFVSSGHW
+210 REKIFDRFVSSGYW
-224 NDEERAEVK
+224 NDEERAVVK

-262 MGKFTLLYDIYRQ
+262 MGKFTLLYDIYRLA
-275 TDDDEV
+275 DDDEV
-281 KVRALLGWLLVSMNS
+281 KVRALLGWLLVSTNCG
-296 SCYEQHPD
+296 CYEQQPD
-304 FLSFAEQLTEDCKND
+304 FRSFAEQLTEDCKND

-362 KNKVADLL
+362 KDKVANLL
-370 EADEDMRNI
+370 EADEDMQNI
-379 FGVEDDEET
+379 FGIEDDEET
-388 SDEESPI
+388 SEESPI
-395 RSVDINTDEDGDP
+395 RSVDINTDEDGIPNLD
-408 ALNVGVD
+408 VDMD

-436 MLRDQTEFFTHLYNW
+436 MLRDQTDFFTHLYNW

-515 EDEEDGSKPADEEEI
+515 EDEGDGSEPADEEEI

-535 KEPEEHR
+535 KEPGEHR

-563 KDELFTILDEL
+563 KDEIFTILDEL

-611 DMVDVMLEGVPC
+611 DLVEVMLEGVPC
-623 DTLEMHFMKG
+623 DTLEMHFIKG
-633 WVCMQKEDDHSLRMA
+633 WVCMQKGDNHSLCMA
-648 VDHFKEMLKMQPD
+648 VDHFKKMLKIKPN
-661 MKPVYLQL
+661 MKQVYLQL
-669 GICYRKLCQ
+669 GICYRNLIQ

-698 EELFELKLE
+698 EELFELKLD

-712 VMNNRLEEAMPL
+712 VMNNRFEEAMPL

-733 ESQMAGALLTQ
+733 ENQMAGALLTQ
-744 LLIKIGGEHTEG
+744 LLIKIGGEHAEE

-764 LDEYFAEVNE
+764 LDEYFAEANE
-774 LFGSFEKMKKSGK
+774 LFGSFEKMKKEGK
-787 DPKNMMMQAMDL
+787 DTKNMMMQAMDL

-828 KKAVGPFFRAYAYYE
+828 KKAMGPFFRAYAYYVE
-843 DKDQDVFF
+843 KDENVFF
-851 EVLREDYKW
+851 EALKEDYKW
-860 LKNYGCSFTDIM
+860 LKNYGCSYTDLM
-872 IIYNQVVAEHQQS
+872 IIYNQVVAEHQKS
-885 QEELKKYADKS
+885 QEEIKKYADKS

>member
-1 MSEEVNLSEESNNSE
+1 MSEEVNLSEESNN
-16 NEANNPE
+16 PE
-23 NEANN
+23 EDV
-28 SENEPLDQKELLE
+28 LDQDFLLE
-41 DVAEIRQMIHQQRF
+41 KVDEMRDLIHQQRF
-55 AECNP
+55 AECKP
-60 MLFAIIKNCPNQQPY
+60 MLVEVFTPFSSNKQYINRLMQSLLTSLFANM
-75 IHRLVQGLL
+75 
-84 STVIANLSLFQRK
+84 SLFQRK
-97 KMSSVMLGFL
+97 KIPDGVFGIPIQHNKS
-107 KQDAK
+107 
-112 AIKEFEIPETTPET
+112 FEELDIPEMTPET
-126 RAKLVSEAISELDQF
+126 RAKYISSTISGLDQL
-141 LVDVEMDIRSELGVF
+141 LVDVEMDIRSEQGIF
-156 KDLKKKGEEID
+156 QDLKKLGEEID
-167 VKEVKP
+167 IKEVKS

-194 EQDQASATLY
+194 EQASARLY

-210 REKIFGRFVSSGHW
+210 REKIFGRFVSSGYW
-224 NDEERAEVK
+224 NDEERAAVK

-281 KVRALLGWLLVSMNS
+281 KVRALLGWLLVSTNCG
-296 SCYEQHPD
+296 CYEQQPD
-304 FLSFAEQLTEDCKND
+304 FRSFAEQLTEDCKND

-370 EADEDMRNI
+370 DADEDMRNL
-379 FGVEDDEET
+379 FGIDEDEET
-388 SDEESPI
+388 SEEESPI
-395 RSVDINTDEDGDP
+395 RSVDINTDEDGVDN
-408 ALNVGVD
+408 LNVDVD

-436 MLRDQTEFFTHLYNW
+436 MLRDQTDFFTHLYNW
-451 FMPFYLKNPHIT
+451 FMPFYLKNPHVT

-490 YSLANLIVSH
+490 YSLANLIISH

-515 EDEEDGSKPADEEEI
+515 EDEGDGSEPADEEEI

-535 KEPEEHR
+535 KEPGEHR

-611 DMVDVMLEGVPC
+611 DMVEVMLEGVPC

-633 WVCMQKEDDHSLRMA
+633 WVCMQKGDDHSLRMA
-648 VDHFKEMLKMQPD
+648 VDHFKKMLKIKPD
-661 MKPVYLQL
+661 MKQVYLQL
-669 GICYRKLCQ
+669 GICYRNLIQ

-698 EELFELKLE
+698 EELFELKLD

-712 VMNNRLEEAMPL
+712 VMNNRFEEAMPL

-733 ESQMAGALLTQ
+733 ENQMAGALLTQ
-744 LLIKIGGEHTEG
+744 LLIKIGGEHAEE

-774 LFGSFEKMKKSGK
+774 LFGSFDKMKKSGK
-787 DPKNMMMQAMDL
+787 DTKNMMMQAMDL
-799 FFKMMKNDKAA
+799 FFKMMKNDKLA

-815 YSLGLLALIEHQP
+815 YSQGLLALIEHQP
-828 KKAVGPFFRAYAYYE
+828 KKALEPFFRAYAYYVE
-843 DKDQDVFF
+843 KDENVFF
-851 EVLREDYKW
+851 EALKEDYKW
-860 LKNYGCSFTDIM
+860 LKNYGCSYTDLM
-872 IIYNQVVAEHQQS
+872 IIYNQVVAEHQQT
-885 QEELKKYADKS
+885 EDELKKYADKS

>member
-1 MSEEVNLSEESNNSE
+1 MSEKVNLSEKSNSQE
-16 NEANNPE
+16 EV
-23 NEANN
+23 
-28 SENEPLDQKELLE
+28 LDQDELLE
-41 DVAEIRQMIHQQRF
+41 KIDEMRQLIHQQRF
-55 AECNP
+55 TECKP
-60 MLFAIIKNCPNQQPY
+60 MLVEVFTPFSSNKQYINRLMQSLLTSLFANM
-75 IHRLVQGLL
+75 
-84 STVIANLSLFQRK
+84 SLFQRK
-97 KMSSVMLGFL
+97 KIPDGVFGFPIQHN
-107 KQDAK
+107 KS
-112 AIKEFEIPETTPET
+112 FEELDIPEMTPET
-126 RAKLVSEAISELDQF
+126 RAKYISSTISGLDQL
-141 LVDVEMDIRSELGVF
+141 LVDIEMDIRSDQGVF
-156 KDLKKKGEEID
+156 KDLKKLGEEID
-167 VKEVKP
+167 IKEVKS

-194 EQDQASATLY
+194 EQDQASARLY

-210 REKIFGRFVSSGHW
+210 REKIFDRFVSSGYW
-224 NDEERAEVK
+224 NDEERAVVK

-296 SCYEQHPD
+296 SYYEQQPD
-304 FLSFAEQLTEDCKND
+304 FRSFAEQLTEDCKND
-319 SDLLAEI
+319 QDLLADI

-370 EADEDMRNI
+370 DADEDMRNL
-379 FGVEDDEET
+379 FGIDEDEET
-388 SDEESPI
+388 SEEESPI
-395 RSVDINTDEDGDP
+395 RSVDINTDEDGVDN
-408 ALNVGVD
+408 LNVDVD

-436 MLRDQTEFFTHLYNW
+436 MLRDQTDFFTHLYNW
-451 FMPFYLKNPHIT
+451 FMPFYLKNPHVT

-515 EDEEDGSKPADEEEI
+515 EDEGDGSEPADEEEI

-535 KEPEEHR
+535 KEPGEHR

-552 NLLRFSKFYKE
+552 NLLRFSKFYKG

-611 DMVDVMLEGVPC
+611 DMVEVMLEGVPC

-648 VDHFKEMLKMQPD
+648 VSHFKEMLKMQPD
-661 MKPVYLQL
+661 MKQVYLQL
-669 GICYRKLCQ
+669 GICYRNLIQ

-698 EELFELKLE
+698 EELFELKLD

-712 VMNNRLEEAMPL
+712 VMNNRFEEAMPL

-733 ESQMAGALLTQ
+733 ENQMAGALLTQ
-744 LLIKIGGEHTEG
+744 LLIKIGGEHAEE

-764 LDEYFAEVNE
+764 LDEYFAEANE
-774 LFGSFEKMKKSGK
+774 LFGSFEKMKKEGK
-787 DPKNMMMQAMDL
+787 DTKNMMMQAMDL

-828 KKAVGPFFRAYAYYE
+828 KKALEPFFRAYAYYVE
-843 DKDQDVFF
+843 KDENVFF
-851 EVLREDYKW
+851 EALKEDYKW
-860 LKNYGCSFTDIM
+860 LKNYGCSYTDLM
-872 IIYNQVVAEHQQS
+872 IIYNQVVAEHQQT
-885 QEELKKYADKS
+885 EDELKKYADKS

>member
-1 MSEEVNLSEESNNSE
+1 MSEEVNLSEESNN
-16 NEANNPE
+16 PE
-23 NEANN
+23 EDV
-28 SENEPLDQKELLE
+28 LDQDFLLE
-41 DVAEIRQMIHQQRF
+41 KVDEMRDLIHQQRF
-55 AECNP
+55 TECKP
-60 MLFAIIKNCPNQQPY
+60 ILVAIFENCPNHKQY
-75 IHRLVQGLL
+75 MRRLMHGLL
-84 STVIANLSLFQRK
+84 KTVLANMSLLQCK
-97 KMSSVMLGFL
+97 KLPDDMLGFL
-107 KQDAK
+107 KQYVKPSEELD
-112 AIKEFEIPETTPET
+112 IPEMTPEART
-126 RAKLVSEAISELDQF
+126 KFVFGAVSELDQL
-141 LVDVEMDIRSELGVF
+141 LVDIEMDIRSDQGIF
-156 KDLKKKGEEID
+156 KDLKKQGEAID
-167 VKEVKP
+167 IKEVKP

-194 EQDQASATLY
+194 EQDQASARLY
-204 QEWEEC
+204 QEWEEY
-210 REKIFGRFVSSGHW
+210 REKIFDRFVSSGYW
-224 NDEERAEVK
+224 NNEERAVVK

-262 MGKFTLLYDIYRQ
+262 MGKFTLLYDIYRLA
-275 TDDDEV
+275 DDDEV
-281 KVRALLGWLLVSMNS
+281 KVRALLGWLLVSTNCGS
-296 SCYEQHPD
+296 YEQQPD
-304 FLSFAEQLTEDCKND
+304 FRSFAEQLTEDCKND
-319 SDLLAEI
+319 PDLLAEI

-351 SSLSKRFLGDL
+351 ASLSKRFLDDL
-362 KNKVADLL
+362 RDKVADLL

-379 FGVEDDEET
+379 FGIEDDEET
-388 SDEESPI
+388 SEESPI
-395 RSVDINTDEDGDP
+395 RSDDTNTDKDGIPKLD
-408 ALNVGVD
+408 AD
-415 SPLSMDEMMDK
+415 IESPLSMDEMMDK

-515 EDEEDGSKPADEEEI
+515 EDEEDGSESADEEEI
-530 VNEFF
+530 VKEFF
-535 KEPEEHR
+535 NEPEEHR

-552 NLLRFSKFYKE
+552 NLMRFSKFYTA
-563 KDELFTILDEL
+563 KDEIFNIFDEL

-611 DMVDVMLEGVPC
+611 DLVEVMLEGVPC

-633 WVCMQKEDDHSLRMA
+633 WVCMQKGDNHSLRMA
-648 VDHFKEMLKMQPD
+648 VDHFKKMLKIKPD
-661 MKPVYLQL
+661 MKQVYLQL
-669 GICYRKLCQ
+669 GTCYRNLIQ

-698 EELFELKLE
+698 EELFELKLD

-712 VMNNRLEEAMPL
+712 VMNNRFEEAMPL

-733 ESQMAGALLTQ
+733 ENQMAGALLTQ
-744 LLIKIGGEHTEG
+744 LLIKIGGEHAEE

-774 LFGSFEKMKKSGK
+774 LFGSFEKMKKAGK
-787 DPKNMMMQAMDL
+787 DTKNMMMQAMNL
-799 FFKMMKNDKAA
+799 FFKMMKNDKLA

-828 KKAVGPFFRAYAYYE
+828 KKAMGPFFRVYAYYVE
-843 DKDQDVFF
+843 KDENVFF
-851 EVLREDYKW
+851 EALKEDYKW
-860 LKNYGCSFTDIM
+860 LKNYGCSYTDLM
-872 IIYNQVVAEHQQS
+872 IIYNQVVAEHQKS
-885 QEELKKYADKS
+885 QEEIKKYADKS

>member
-1 MSEEVNLSEESNNSE
+1 MSEEVNLSEESNN
-16 NEANNPE
+16 PE
-23 NEANN
+23 EDV
-28 SENEPLDQKELLE
+28 LDQDFLLE
-41 DVAEIRQMIHQQRF
+41 KVDEMRDLIHQQRF
-55 AECNP
+55 TECKP
-60 MLFAIIKNCPNQQPY
+60 ILVAIFENCPNHKQY
-75 IHRLVQGLL
+75 MRRMMHGLL
-84 STVIANLSLFQRK
+84 KTVLANMSLLQCK
-97 KMSSVMLGFL
+97 KLPDDMLGFL
-107 KQDAK
+107 KQYVKPSEELD
-112 AIKEFEIPETTPET
+112 IPEMTPEART
-126 RAKLVSEAISELDQF
+126 KFVFGAVSELDQL
-141 LVDVEMDIRSELGVF
+141 LVDIEMDIRSDQGIF
-156 KDLKKKGEEID
+156 KDLKKQGEAID
-167 VKEVKP
+167 IKEVKP

-194 EQDQASATLY
+194 EQDQASARLY
-204 QEWEEC
+204 QEWEEY
-210 REKIFGRFVSSGHW
+210 REKIFDRFVSSGYW
-224 NDEERAEVK
+224 NNEERAVVK

-262 MGKFTLLYDIYRQ
+262 MGKFTLLYDIYRLA
-275 TDDDEV
+275 DDDEV
-281 KVRALLGWLLVSMNS
+281 KVRALLGWLLVSTNCGS
-296 SCYEQHPD
+296 YEQQPD
-304 FLSFAEQLTEDCKND
+304 FRSFAEQLTEDCKND
-319 SDLLAEI
+319 PDLLAEI

-351 SSLSKRFLGDL
+351 ASLSKRFLDDL
-362 KNKVADLL
+362 RDKVADLL

-379 FGVEDDEET
+379 FGIEDDEET
-388 SDEESPI
+388 SEESPI
-395 RSVDINTDEDGDP
+395 RSDDTNTDEDRIPNLD
-408 ALNVGVD
+408 AD
-415 SPLSMDEMMDK
+415 IESPLSMDEMMDK

-500 PNEIPENIVDCYDDP
+500 SNEIPENIVDCYDDP
-515 EDEEDGSKPADEEEI
+515 EDEEDGSESADEEEI
-530 VNEFF
+530 VKEFF
-535 KEPEEHR
+535 NEPEEHR

-552 NLLRFSKFYKE
+552 NLMRFSKFYTA
-563 KDELFTILDEL
+563 KDEIFNIFDEL

-611 DMVDVMLEGVPC
+611 DLVEVMLECVPC

-633 WVCMQKEDDHSLRMA
+633 WVCMQKGDNHSLRMA
-648 VDHFKEMLKMQPD
+648 VDHFKKMLKIKPD
-661 MKPVYLQL
+661 MKQVYLQL
-669 GICYRKLCQ
+669 GTCYRNLIQ

-698 EELFELKLE
+698 EELFELKLD

-712 VMNNRLEEAMPL
+712 VMNNRFEEAMPL

-733 ESQMAGALLTQ
+733 ENQMAGALLTQ
-744 LLIKIGGEHTEG
+744 LLIKIGGEHAEE

-774 LFGSFEKMKKSGK
+774 LFGSFEKMKKAGK
-787 DPKNMMMQAMDL
+787 DTKNMMMQAMDL
-799 FFKMMKNDKAA
+799 FFKMMKNDKLA

-828 KKAVGPFFRAYAYYE
+828 KKAMGPFFRVYAYYVE
-843 DKDQDVFF
+843 KDENVFF
-851 EVLREDYKW
+851 EALKEDYKW
-860 LKNYGCSFTDIM
+860 LKNYGCSYTDLM
-872 IIYNQVVAEHQQS
+872 IIYNQVVAEHQKS
-885 QEELKKYADKS
+885 QEEIKKYADKS

>member
-1 MSEEVNLSEESNNSE
+1 MSEEVNLSEESNN
-16 NEANNPE
+16 PE
-23 NEANN
+23 EV
-28 SENEPLDQKELLE
+28 LDQDELLE
-41 DVAEIRQMIHQQRF
+41 KIDEMRQLIHQQRF
-55 AECNP
+55 TECKPLLVAVFTPLPSN
-60 MLFAIIKNCPNQQPY
+60 KQYVN
-75 IHRLVQGLL
+75 RLLQSLL
-84 STVIANLSLFQRK
+84 TALAANMSLFQRK
-97 KMSSVMLGFL
+97 KIPDGVFGFPL
-107 KQDAK
+107 QH
-112 AIKEFEIPETTPET
+112 IKSFEELDIPEMTPET
-126 RAKLVSEAISELDQF
+126 RAKYISSAISGLDQ
-141 LVDVEMDIRSELGVF
+141 LLEDIEMDIRSDQGVF
-156 KDLKKKGEEID
+156 KDLKKQGEAID
-167 VKEVKP
+167 IKEVKP

-194 EQDQASATLY
+194 EQDQASARLY
-204 QEWEEC
+204 QEWEEY
-210 REKIFGRFVSSGHW
+210 REKIFDRFVSSGYW
-224 NDEERAEVK
+224 NDEERAVVK

-262 MGKFTLLYDIYRQ
+262 MGKFTLLYDIYRLA
-275 TDDDEV
+275 DDDEV
-281 KVRALLGWLLVSMNS
+281 KVRALLGWLLVSTNCG
-296 SCYEQHPD
+296 CYEQQPD
-304 FLSFAEQLTEDCKND
+304 FRSFAEQLTEDCKND

-326 IKAQKMLAVT
+326 ITAQKMLAVT

-370 EADEDMRNI
+370 DADEDMRNL
-379 FGVEDDEET
+379 FGIDEDEET
-388 SDEESPI
+388 SEEESPI
-395 RSVDINTDEDGDP
+395 RSVDINTDEDGVDN
-408 ALNVGVD
+408 LNVDVD

-436 MLRDQTEFFTHLYNW
+436 MLRDQTDFFTHLYNW
-451 FMPFYLKNPHIT
+451 FMPFYLKNPHVT

-490 YSLANLIVSH
+490 YSLANLIISH

-515 EDEEDGSKPADEEEI
+515 EDEGDGSEPADEEEI
-530 VNEFF
+530 VDEFF
-535 KEPEEHR
+535 KEPGEHR

-552 NLLRFSKFYKE
+552 NLLRFSKFYKG

-611 DMVDVMLEGVPC
+611 DLVEVMLEGVPC

-633 WVCMQKEDDHSLRMA
+633 WACMQKGDNHSLRMA
-648 VDHFKEMLKMQPD
+648 VDHFKKMLKIKPD
-661 MKPVYLQL
+661 MKQVYLQL
-669 GICYRKLCQ
+669 GICYRNLIQ

-698 EELFELKLE
+698 EELFELKLD

-712 VMNNRLEEAMPL
+712 VMNNRFEEAMPL

-733 ESQMAGALLTQ
+733 ENQMAGALLTQ
-744 LLIKIGGEHTEG
+744 LLIKIGGEHAEE

-764 LDEYFAEVNE
+764 LDEYFAEANE
-774 LFGSFEKMKKSGK
+774 LFGSFEKMKKEGK
-787 DPKNMMMQAMDL
+787 DTKNMMMQAMDL
-799 FFKMMKNDKAA
+799 FFKMMKNDKLA

-815 YSLGLLALIEHQP
+815 YSQGLLALIEHQP
-828 KKAVGPFFRAYAYYE
+828 KKAMGPIFRAYAYYVE
-843 DKDQDVFF
+843 KDENVFF
-851 EVLREDYKW
+851 EALKEDYKW
-860 LKNYGCSFTDIM
+860 LKNYGCSYTDLM
-872 IIYNQVVAEHQQS
+872 IIYNQVVAEHQQT
-885 QEELKKYADKS
+885 EDELKKYADKS